1 MTISAQEQQVRLQ
14 FLEEAQDY
22 VDQIETGLLGVGNG
36 EVKGKQLDAVM
47 RAAHS
52 IKGGAAMMSFMK
64 LSAIGH
70 RLEDSLKVMRYGQKT
85 EEIDARLEKDL
96 LAVVDRVRKV
106 IDYHRKGAEIPADW
120 LATEVDPLL
129 ERLYERLG
137 EPQAADDGFFN
148 DDDGE
153 EEDIVAYLFETE
165 VDSALQHLEDILA
178 TADYSTL
185 QSELEITTE
194 TLNGLAEM
202 IELPAMASLCQD
214 ISQKLQAAP
223 DQFIKIA
230 QLAIA
235 AWRRSQSLV
244 EIGQRDNLPTA
255 ITFGAASPVANA
267 VVAPSAIVE
276 DAIVESVA
284 SPIVTPAALT
294 APASHAEMAL
304 VDTLVPVAGAD
315 ELELLT
321 LNVAEEPASDNLL
334 DFADLDFAN
343 FEDAS
348 GDSSELNF
356 LSSLTGEDNVGIGL
370 GSAEDSDNFGIF
382 ADITTTPAL
391 DFSHNES
398 ISGSIEELFSIDE
411 LSNFSEAMN
420 LSTESVAELAD
431 SGSLPLD
438 AVPEI
443 SELVE
448 TLPDIDTPNLDLISI
463 DLGGDAM
470 LDWSAMQANQDTND
484 FFGNLAAAEADND
497 ANNFFSDLAAAEAD
511 NDANNFF
518 SDLAAAEADNDA
530 SDFFSDLAA
539 AEADNVDASDFFG
552 ALAAAEELAPMIS
565 VESLPAVEPEQYE
578 RPEPETF
585 DNTPVL
591 PEQTI
596 RVGVERLAEIGD
608 LFGELNIS
616 RSGLN
621 IQVSSIRNLLGDLL
635 TKVGSLEAASVQLR
649 TVYDRISVQVAEKA
663 VESNDANADFD
674 RLEMDRYGDFHLLSQ
689 SVIESVV
696 QIQEKVSDIEIQLND
711 TETVTRDINRTSK
724 QMQTRFTTVRML
736 PLSEITGRYP
746 RALREM
752 AIEHGKEVT
761 LKMKG
766 SNLLIERH
774 TIEVLKDPLMHLLRN
789 CFDHG
794 IEPAAERIAA
804 GKSAVGLIEI
814 NACYRGNQIVIVIK
828 DDGKGIDL
836 DKIRAKALK
845 MGIDEETLAAG
856 GRQELLE
863 LIFEPGFSTAAKVTD
878 LSGRGVG
885 MDVVRT
891 NLQEA
896 KGNIH
901 IETVAGQGSTFTIT
915 VPFTMSLMKV
925 MITEANKML
934 FAFPVNGVEEML
946 LPEPDKISE
955 RDGQRYLAWQ
965 DTQVQLIQMKD
976 CFQATSGLKPSTMS
990 GTAKIDQPAI
1000 LVVADGDRLFGL
1012 EIDRFWQE
1020 QEVTVRQPQGV
1031 LQMPDGISGCGVLGD
1046 GRVIPLVDPL
1056 ALVRWRENAGS
1067 DANLALEEP
1076 LELPA
1081 VLNDQDLILV
1091 VDDSINVRRF
1101 VAMTLER
1108 NGYRVEEA
1116 KDGLDALE
1124 KVQAGLIP
1132 QAVIC
1137 DLEMPRMDGYGFL
1150 ANVKSIE
1157 AAQHVPVLMLTSR
1170 SSQKHRK
1177 IAMNLGAAA
1186 YFGKPFSETEILAT
1200 LKELIVDSSAD
1211 LN

>member
-70 RLEDSLKVMRYGQKT
+70 RLEDSLKVLRYGQKS
-85 EEIDARLEKDL
+85 EEVDARLEQDL

-106 IDYHRKGAEIPADW
+106 IDYHRQGAEIPATW
-120 LATEVDPLL
+120 LTTEVDPLL
-129 ERLYERLG
+129 QRLYDRLG
-137 EPQAADDGFFN
+137 EPQAADDGFFA

-153 EEDIVAYLFETE
+153 EEDIVVYLFETE
-165 VDSALQHLEDILA
+165 VDSALQHLEEILA
-178 TADYSTL
+178 DPDHL
-185 QSELEITTE
+185 NLHSELEITTE

-202 IELPAMASLCQD
+202 IELPAMAALCQD
-214 ISQKLQAAP
+214 IGQKLVAAP
-223 DQFIKIA
+223 DQFVEIA
-230 QLAIA
+230 QLAVA

-244 EIGQRDNLPTA
+244 QIDQRENLPTSISFGVSIA
-255 ITFGAASPVANA
+255 TAEITAPTMAASVMTT
-267 VVAPSAIVE
+267 E
-276 DAIVESVA
+276 
-284 SPIVTPAALT
+284 
-294 APASHAEMAL
+294 PASNDELAL
-304 VDTLVPVAGAD
+304 IDTLVPVSGVD
-315 ELELLT
+315 ELELVS
-321 LNVAEEPASDNLL
+321 LNIVEEFPVDSFA
-334 DFADLDFAN
+334 DFAG
-343 FEDAS
+343 FEDS
-348 GDSSELNF
+348 GELDF
-356 LSSLTGEDNVGIGL
+356 LSSLAREESIANNDFGEDHSDILGL
-370 GSAEDSDNFGIF
+370 F
-382 ADITTTPAL
+382 ADTATTPAL
-391 DFSHNES
+391 SF
-398 ISGSIEELFSIDE
+398 GAGGAIEELFSIEE
-411 LSNFSEAMN
+411 LAN
-420 LSTESVAELAD
+420 LSEITPPDNESRVESVAELAD

-438 AVPEI
+438 AAPEMAD
-443 SELVE
+443 LLE
-448 TLPDIDTPNLDLISI
+448 TMSGLDLTL
-463 DLGGDAM
+463 DFGLDADM
-470 LDWSAMQANQDTND
+470 DWSAMPST
-484 FFGNLAAAEADND
+484 
-497 ANNFFSDLAAAEAD
+497 DL
-511 NDANNFF
+511 
-518 SDLAAAEADNDA
+518 
-530 SDFFSDLAA
+530 
-539 AEADNVDASDFFG
+539 DASDFFG
-552 ALAAAEELAPMIS
+552 ALAAVETETLAPMIS
-565 VESLPAVEPEQYE
+565 VESLPAVTFEAHEHPAPES
-578 RPEPETF
+578 F

-635 TKVGSLEAASVQLR
+635 EKVGGLEAASVQLR
-649 TVYDRISVQVAEKA
+649 SAYDRISVQVAEKEIEA
-663 VESNDANADFD
+663 DDITLDFD

-696 QIQEKVSDIEIQLND
+696 QIQEKVSDIELQLND
-711 TETVTRDINRTSK
+711 TETVTRDINRTAK

-736 PLSEITGRYP
+736 PLSEIVGRFP
-746 RALREM
+746 RAIREM
-752 AIEHGKEVT
+752 SIEHGKEVE
-761 LKMKG
+761 LKIKG
-766 SNLLIERH
+766 GNLLIERH

-794 IEPAAERIAA
+794 IEPAADRVAA
-804 GKSAVGLIEI
+804 GKAAAGLIEI
-814 NACYRGNQIVIVIK
+814 NASYRGNQIVIVVK
-828 DDGKGIDL
+828 DDGKGIDI

-891 NLQEA
+891 NLREA
-896 KGNIH
+896 KGNIQ

-925 MITEANKML
+925 MIAEANKML

-946 LPEPDKISE
+946 LPDPDKISS
-955 RDGQRYLAWQ
+955 RDGQRYLEWQ
-965 DTQVQLIQMKD
+965 DTQVQLIQMQD
-976 CFQATSGLKPSTMS
+976 CFQATSALKPLSMS
-990 GTAKIDQPAI
+990 GNAKIDQPAI
-1000 LVVADGDRLFGL
+1000 LVVADGTNLFGL

-1031 LQMPDGISGCGVLGD
+1031 LEMPAGISGCGVLGD

-1067 DANLALEEP
+1067 DANLALEAP
-1076 LELPA
+1076 LELPPIQS
-1081 VLNDQDLILV
+1081 DQELIMV

-1132 QAVIC
+1132 HAVIC

-1150 ANVKSIE
+1150 ANVKSIDY
-1157 AAQHVPVLMLTSR
+1157 AKHVPVLMLTSR

-1177 IAMNLGAAA
+1177 IAMNLGASA
-1186 YFGKPFSETEILAT
+1186 YFSKPFNEAEILAT
-1200 LKELIVDSSAD
+1200 LSELILAQSAAK
-1211 LN
+1211 N

>member
-1 MTISAQEQQVRLQ
+1 MSISAQEQQVRLQ

-22 VDQIETGLLGVGNG
+22 VDQIETGLLGVGSG

-52 IKGGAAMMSFMK
+52 IKGGAAMMGFMQ

-70 RLEDSLKVMRYGQKT
+70 RLEDSLKVLRYGQKGD
-85 EEIDARLEKDL
+85 EVDARLEQDL
-96 LAVVDRVRKV
+96 LAVVDRVRTV
-106 IDYHRKGAEIPADW
+106 INYNRQGAEIPAAWFANDV
-120 LATEVDPLL
+120 EPLL
-129 ERLYERLG
+129 TKLYDRLG
-137 EPQAADDGFFN
+137 EPQASDDGFFGGE
-148 DDDGE
+148 DE
-153 EEDIVAYLFETE
+153 EEDDIVVYLFETE
-165 VDSALQHLEDILA
+165 VDAALQHLEDILA
-178 TADYSTL
+178 AGDHSTL
-185 QSELEITTE
+185 HSELEITTE

-214 ISQKLQAAP
+214 IGQKLVAAP
-223 DQFIKIA
+223 EQFLLIA
-230 QLAIA
+230 QLAVA

-244 EIGQRDNLPTA
+244 QIDQRDNLPTSIAALAPPA
-255 ITFGAASPVANA
+255 IAAIPSVAVAAPVA
-267 VVAPSAIVE
+267 E
-276 DAIVESVA
+276 TEL
-284 SPIVTPAALT
+284 TPNQELALI
-294 APASHAEMAL
+294 
-304 VDTLVPVAGAD
+304 DTLVPVAGAD
-315 ELELLT
+315 ELELLS
-321 LNVAEEPASDNLL
+321 LNLGVEQGFDSDEESSELDFFSALVGENVTEDQSDSLISDGFFSDNLVAGS
-334 DFADLDFAN
+334 FGA
-343 FEDAS
+343 
-348 GDSSELNF
+348 
-356 LSSLTGEDNVGIGL
+356 TG
-370 GSAEDSDNFGIF
+370 A
-382 ADITTTPAL
+382 
-391 DFSHNES
+391 
-398 ISGSIEELFSIDE
+398 IEELFSIEE
-411 LSNFSEAMN
+411 LSNLSEA
-420 LSTESVAELAD
+420 LPVPVSGLAD
-431 SGSLPLD
+431 SGSLPTDAAPEMADLLETITELD
-438 AVPEI
+438 ATSPDSSPATEVAI
-443 SELVE
+443 DWLTMQADVDSNDFLAASTDFE
-448 TLPDIDTPNLDLISI
+448 TGEVTEALIDWSSLNGNLNSLLASLDVDSLNVGEFNNAHTENA
-463 DLGGDAM
+463 DTENAA
-470 LDWSAMQANQDTND
+470 LDWSVMQN
-484 FFGNLAAAEADND
+484 E
-497 ANNFFSDLAAAEAD
+497 
-511 NDANNFF
+511 
-518 SDLAAAEADNDA
+518 
-530 SDFFSDLAA
+530 
-539 AEADNVDASDFFG
+539 VDADDFFG
-552 ALAAAEELAPMIS
+552 ALAAAETNLSITSASIPD
-565 VESLPAVEPEQYE
+565 PADNYAEPEYYT
-578 RPEPETF
+578 RPAPEVF

-621 IQVSSIRNLLGDLL
+621 LQVSSIRNLLGALL
-635 TKVGSLEAASVQLR
+635 EKVGGLESASIQLR
-649 TVYDRISVQVAEKA
+649 NAYDRISVQVAEKA
-663 VESNDANADFD
+663 IENDDATADFD

-711 TETVTRDINRTSK
+711 TETVTRDINRTAK

-736 PLSEITGRYP
+736 PLSEIIGRYP

-752 AIEHGKEVT
+752 AIEHGKEVE

-774 TIEVLKDPLMHLLRN
+774 TIEVLKDPLMHLFRN

-804 GKSAVGLIEI
+804 GKSPVGLIEI
-814 NACYRGNQIVIVIK
+814 NAFYRGNQIVIVVK
-828 DDGKGIDL
+828 DDGKGIDI

-891 NLQEA
+891 NLREA

-901 IETVAGQGSTFTIT
+901 IDTVEGQGSTFTIT

-925 MITEANKML
+925 MIAEANKMF

-946 LPEPDKISE
+946 LPDPEKITE
-955 RDGQRYLAWQ
+955 QDGQRYLQWQ
-965 DTQVQLIQMKD
+965 DTQVKLIAMQD
-976 CFQATSGLKPSTMS
+976 CFQATSNLRPSTML
-990 GTAKIDQPAI
+990 GNPKIDQPAI
-1000 LVVADGDRLFGL
+1000 LVVADGAQLFGL

-1031 LQMPDGISGCGVLGD
+1031 LEMPDGISGCGVLGD

-1067 DANLALEEP
+1067 DINLALAEP
-1076 LELPA
+1076 LELPMA
-1081 VLNDQDLILV
+1081 QNDQDLILV

-1157 AAQHVPVLMLTSR
+1157 YAKHVPVLMLTSR

-1177 IAMNLGAAA
+1177 IAMNLGASA

-1200 LKELIVDSSAD
+1200 LRDLIIDSSTETLSISNEA
-1211 LN
+1211 

>member
-1 MTISAQEQQVRLQ
+1 MSISAQEQQVRLQ

-22 VDQIETGLLGVGNG
+22 VDQIETGLLGIGSG

-70 RLEDSLKVMRYGQKT
+70 RLEDSLKVLRYGQKG
-85 EEIDARLEKDL
+85 DRVDGQLEKDL
-96 LAVVDRVRKV
+96 LAVVDRVRIV
-106 IDYHRKGAEIPADW
+106 IDYNRQGAEIPADW
-120 LATEVDPLL
+120 FTNDVEPLL
-129 ERLYERLG
+129 TKLFDRLG
-137 EPQAADDGFFN
+137 EPQAADDGFFS
-148 DDDGE
+148 DDE
-153 EEDIVAYLFETE
+153 EEDDIVVYLFETE
-165 VDSALQHLEDILA
+165 VDAALQHLEDILSSG
-178 TADYSTL
+178 DHSTL
-185 QSELEITTE
+185 HSELEITVE

-214 ISQKLQAAP
+214 IGQKLVAAP
-223 DQFIKIA
+223 EQFLVIA
-230 QLAIA
+230 QMAVG

-244 EIGQRDNLPTA
+244 QIDQRDNLPTA
-255 ITFGAASPVANA
+255 INAIPGVIVVAVAPVA
-267 VVAPSAIVE
+267 E
-276 DAIVESVA
+276 TEL
-284 SPIVTPAALT
+284 TPNQEFALI
-294 APASHAEMAL
+294 
-304 VDTLVPVAGAD
+304 DTLVPVAGAD
-315 ELELLT
+315 ELELVA
-321 LNVAEEPASDNLL
+321 LNFEVEQDFAGLSLSGEESGELDFFSAMVRDSISEDQSDSLVSDSFFSDNLI
-334 DFADLDFAN
+334 A
-343 FEDAS
+343 
-348 GDSSELNF
+348 G
-356 LSSLTGEDNVGIGL
+356 SLGATG
-370 GSAEDSDNFGIF
+370 A
-382 ADITTTPAL
+382 
-391 DFSHNES
+391 
-398 ISGSIEELFSIDE
+398 IEELFSIEE
-411 LSNFSEAMN
+411 LSNLSEA
-420 LSTESVAELAD
+420 LPISVAGLAA
-431 SGSLPLD
+431 SGSLPTNAAPEMADLLETIAEAPQGESAPEPATEVAIDWLTMQTDVDSNDFLAASTDFETGEVTEALIDWSSLNGNLNSLLASLD
-438 AVPEI
+438 VDALDIGESNNVVIETTGLE
-443 SELVE
+443 ELGLE
-448 TLPDIDTPNLDLISI
+448 KLSI
-463 DLGGDAM
+463 ENSGMAAM
-470 LDWSAMQANQDTND
+470 DWSAMQND
-484 FFGNLAAAEADND
+484 
-497 ANNFFSDLAAAEAD
+497 
-511 NDANNFF
+511 
-518 SDLAAAEADNDA
+518 
-530 SDFFSDLAA
+530 
-539 AEADNVDASDFFG
+539 VDADDFFG
-552 ALAAAEELAPMIS
+552 ALAAAETNMSIPD
-565 VESLPAVEPEQYE
+565 PADNYAEPEYHL

-621 IQVSSIRNLLGDLL
+621 LQVSSIRTLLGALL
-635 TKVGSLEAASVQLR
+635 EKVGGLESASIQLR
-649 TVYDRISVQVAEKA
+649 NAYDRISVQVAEKA
-663 VESNDANADFD
+663 IVNEDATADFD

-689 SVIESVV
+689 SVIETVV
-696 QIQEKVSDIEIQLND
+696 QIQEKVSDIELQLND
-711 TETVTRDINRTSK
+711 TETVTRDINRTAR

-736 PLSEITGRYP
+736 PLSEIIGRYP

-752 AIEHGKEVT
+752 AIEHGKEVE

-774 TIEVLKDPLMHLLRN
+774 TIEVLKDPLMHLFRN

-794 IEPAAERIAA
+794 IEPAAERVAA
-804 GKSAVGLIEI
+804 GKSPVGLIEI
-814 NACYRGNQIVIVIK
+814 NAFYRGNQIVIVVK
-828 DDGKGIDL
+828 DDGKGIDI

-891 NLQEA
+891 NLREA

-901 IETVAGQGSTFTIT
+901 IDTVAGQGSTFTIT
-915 VPFTMSLMKV
+915 VPFTMSMMKV
-925 MITEANKML
+925 MIAEAHKMF

-946 LPEPDKISE
+946 LPDPEKISE
-955 RDGQRYLAWQ
+955 RDGERYLQWQ
-965 DTQVQLIQMKD
+965 DASVKLIKMQD
-976 CFQATSGLKPSTMS
+976 CFQATSNLRPSTMS
-990 GTAKIDQPAI
+990 GNPKIDQPAI
-1000 LVVADGDRLFGL
+1000 LVVADGTQLFGL
-1012 EIDRFWQE
+1012 EIDRFWHE

-1031 LQMPDGISGCGVLGD
+1031 LEMPDGISGCGVLGD

-1067 DANLALEEP
+1067 DINLALAPP
-1076 LELPA
+1076 LELSLA
-1081 VLNDQDLILV
+1081 QDDQDLILV

-1150 ANVKSIE
+1150 ANVKSIDY
-1157 AAQHVPVLMLTSR
+1157 AKHVPVLMLTSR

-1177 IAMNLGAAA
+1177 IAMNLGASA

-1200 LKELIVDSSAD
+1200 LKELIIDSSTETMGD
-1211 LN
+1211 RN

>member
-1 MTISAQEQQVRLQ
+1 MSISAQEQQVRLQ

-22 VDQIETGLLGVGNG
+22 VDQIETGLLGVGSG

-52 IKGGAAMMSFMK
+52 IKGGAAMMGFMK

-70 RLEDSLKVMRYGQKT
+70 RLEDSLKVLRYGQKG
-85 EEIDARLEKDL
+85 DQVDGQLEKDL
-96 LAVVDRVRKV
+96 LAVVDRVRTV
-106 IDYHRKGAEIPADW
+106 IDYNRQGAEIPTDW
-120 LATEVDPLL
+120 FANDVEPLL
-129 ERLYERLG
+129 TKLFDRLG
-137 EPQAADDGFFN
+137 EPQAADDGFFG
-148 DDDGE
+148 DDE
-153 EEDIVAYLFETE
+153 EEDDIVVYLFETE
-165 VDSALQHLEDILA
+165 VDAAIQHLEDILA
-178 TADYSTL
+178 SGDHSTL
-185 QSELEITTE
+185 HSELEITVE

-214 ISQKLQAAP
+214 IGQKLAAAP
-223 DQFIKIA
+223 AQFLVITQMA
-230 QLAIA
+230 VA

-244 EIGQRDNLPTA
+244 QIDQRDNLPTA
-255 ITFGAASPVANA
+255 IDAVPGVTVVATAPVAE
-267 VVAPSAIVE
+267 PE
-276 DAIVESVA
+276 L
-284 SPIVTPAALT
+284 TPNQELALI
-294 APASHAEMAL
+294 
-304 VDTLVPVAGAD
+304 DTLVPVAGAD
-315 ELELLT
+315 ELELVA
-321 LNVAEEPASDNLL
+321 LNFNVEQEFADFEESTELDFFSALVGENMTDDQSDNLVS
-334 DFADLDFAN
+334 DGFF
-343 FEDAS
+343 S
-348 GDSSELNF
+348 DSLVAG
-356 LSSLTGEDNVGIGL
+356 SSSTTG
-370 GSAEDSDNFGIF
+370 A
-382 ADITTTPAL
+382 
-391 DFSHNES
+391 
-398 ISGSIEELFSIDE
+398 IEELFSIEE
-411 LSNFSEAMN
+411 LSNLSEA
-420 LSTESVAELAD
+420 LPVSVAGLAA
-431 SGSLPLD
+431 SGSLPTNAAPEMADLLETIAEAPPGESAPEAATEMAIDWLTMQTDVDSNDFLAASTDFETGEVTEALIDWSSLNGNLNSLLASLD
-438 AVPEI
+438 VDALDVGESNNAVIETTS
-443 SELVE
+443 SEELN
-448 TLPDIDTPNLDLISI
+448 IDNSGIA
-463 DLGGDAM
+463 AM
-470 LDWSAMQANQDTND
+470 DWSAIQN
-484 FFGNLAAAEADND
+484 
-497 ANNFFSDLAAAEAD
+497 
-511 NDANNFF
+511 
-518 SDLAAAEADNDA
+518 
-530 SDFFSDLAA
+530 
-539 AEADNVDASDFFG
+539 NVDADDFFG
-552 ALAAAEELAPMIS
+552 ALAAAETH
-565 VESLPAVEPEQYE
+565 LPIPDPADNYAEPEYHL
-578 RPEPETF
+578 RPEPETY

-621 IQVSSIRNLLGDLL
+621 LQVSSIRTMLGALLE
-635 TKVGSLEAASVQLR
+635 KVGGLESASIQLR
-649 TVYDRISVQVAEKA
+649 NVYDRISVQVAEKA

-689 SVIESVV
+689 SVIETVV
-696 QIQEKVSDIEIQLND
+696 QIQEKVSDIELQLND
-711 TETVTRDINRTSK
+711 TETVTRDINRTAR

-736 PLSEITGRYP
+736 PLSEIIGRYP

-752 AIEHGKEVT
+752 AIEHGKEVE

-774 TIEVLKDPLMHLLRN
+774 TIEVLKDPLMHLFRN

-794 IEPAAERIAA
+794 IEPAAERVAA
-804 GKSAVGLIEI
+804 GKSPVGLIEI
-814 NACYRGNQIVIVIK
+814 NAFYRGNQIVIVVK
-828 DDGKGIDL
+828 DDGKGIDVE
-836 DKIRAKALK
+836 KIRAKALK

-891 NLQEA
+891 NLREA

-901 IETVAGQGSTFTIT
+901 IDTVAGQGSTFTIT
-915 VPFTMSLMKV
+915 VPFTMSMMKV
-925 MITEANKML
+925 MIAEANKMF

-946 LPEPDKISE
+946 LPDPEKISE
-955 RDGQRYLAWQ
+955 RDGERYLQWQ
-965 DTQVQLIQMKD
+965 DAQVKLIKMQD
-976 CFQATSGLKPSTMS
+976 CFQATSNLRPSTMS
-990 GTAKIDQPAI
+990 GNPKIDQPAI
-1000 LVVADGDRLFGL
+1000 LVVADGTQLFGL

-1031 LQMPDGISGCGVLGD
+1031 LEMPDGISGCGVLGD

-1067 DANLALEEP
+1067 DVNLALAPP

-1081 VLNDQDLILV
+1081 VQDDQDLILV

-1150 ANVKSIE
+1150 ANVKSIDY
-1157 AAQHVPVLMLTSR
+1157 AKHVPVLMLTSR

-1177 IAMNLGAAA
+1177 IAMNLGASA

-1200 LKELIVDSSAD
+1200 LKELIFDSSTET
-1211 LN
+1211 LSTRN

>member
-1 MTISAQEQQVRLQ
+1 MSISAQEQQVRLQ

-22 VDQIETGLLGVGNG
+22 VDQIETGLLGVGSG

-52 IKGGAAMMSFMK
+52 IKGGAAMMGFTQ

-70 RLEDSLKVMRYGQKT
+70 RLEDSLKVLRYGQKGD
-85 EEIDARLEKDL
+85 EVDARLEQDL
-96 LAVVDRVRKV
+96 LAVVDRVRTV
-106 IDYHRKGAEIPADW
+106 IDYNRQGAEIPVAWFANDV
-120 LATEVDPLL
+120 EPLL
-129 ERLYERLG
+129 TKLYNRLG
-137 EPQAADDGFFN
+137 EPQAADDGFFG
-148 DDDGE
+148 DDE
-153 EEDIVAYLFETE
+153 EEDDIVVYLFETE
-165 VDSALQHLEDILA
+165 VDAALQHLEELLA
-178 TADYSTL
+178 APEHSTL
-185 QSELEITTE
+185 HSELKITTE

-214 ISQKLQAAP
+214 IGQKLVAAP
-223 DQFIKIA
+223 QQYLLIA
-230 QLAIA
+230 QLAVA

-244 EIGQRDNLPTA
+244 QIDQRDNLPTE
-255 ITFGAASPVANA
+255 I
-267 VVAPSAIVE
+267 
-276 DAIVESVA
+276 DAIAGIAIAVTASVEE
-284 SPIVTPAALT
+284 IELTPNQEFALI
-294 APASHAEMAL
+294 
-304 VDTLVPVAGAD
+304 DTLVPVAGVD
-315 ELELLT
+315 ELELISL
-321 LNVAEEPASDNLL
+321 LVDQGFADGEESGELDFFSALIGENMAEDQSDNLISDSFFSDNL
-334 DFADLDFAN
+334 VNSSFG
-343 FEDAS
+343 AS
-348 GDSSELNF
+348 G
-356 LSSLTGEDNVGIGL
+356 T
-370 GSAEDSDNFGIF
+370 
-382 ADITTTPAL
+382 
-391 DFSHNES
+391 
-398 ISGSIEELFSIDE
+398 IEELFSIEE
-411 LSNFSEAMN
+411 LSD
-420 LSTESVAELAD
+420 LSDALPASVAGLAA
-431 SGSLPLD
+431 SGSLPAD
-438 AVPEI
+438 A
-443 SELVE
+443 
-448 TLPDIDTPNLDLISI
+448 TPAMI
-463 DLGGDAM
+463 DLLDMNELESTGLESAPEQATEAPIDWLTMQTDVDANDFLIAAADLETGEVTEALIDWSSLNGNLNSLLASM
-470 LDWSAMQANQDTND
+470 AVEDINVAGAAEMDWSALQT
-484 FFGNLAAAEADND
+484 EVD
-497 ANNFFSDLAAAEAD
+497 AN
-511 NDANNFF
+511 
-518 SDLAAAEADNDA
+518 
-530 SDFFSDLAA
+530 
-539 AEADNVDASDFFG
+539 DFFG
-552 ALAAAEELAPMIS
+552 ALAA
-565 VESLPAVEPEQYE
+565 VETDLPFPSKLSPIIDPADNYAEPEYHAH
-578 RPEPETF
+578 PEPETF

-621 IQVSSIRNLLGDLL
+621 LQVSSIRHLLSELL
-635 TKVGSLEAASVQLR
+635 EKVGTLESASVQLR

-663 VESNDANADFD
+663 VDDDDATADFD

-696 QIQEKVSDIEIQLND
+696 QIQEKVSDIEIQIND
-711 TETVTRDINRTSK
+711 TETVTRDINRTAK

-736 PLSEITGRYP
+736 PLSEIIGRYP

-752 AIEHGKEVT
+752 SIEHGKEVE

-774 TIEVLKDPLMHLLRN
+774 TIEVLKDPLMHLFRN

-804 GKSAVGLIEI
+804 GKSPVGLIEI
-814 NACYRGNQIVIVIK
+814 SAFYRGNQIVIVVK
-828 DDGKGIDL
+828 DDGKGIDV

-891 NLQEA
+891 NLREA

-901 IETVAGQGSTFTIT
+901 IDTVAGQGSTFTIT

-925 MITEANKML
+925 MIAEANKMF

-946 LPEPDKISE
+946 LPDPEKILE
-955 RDGQRYLAWQ
+955 QDGQRYLQWQ
-965 DTQVQLIQMKD
+965 DAQIKLIAIQD
-976 CFQATSGLKPSTMS
+976 CFQATSNLRPSKMS
-990 GTAKIDQPAI
+990 GNPKIDQPAI
-1000 LVVADGDRLFGL
+1000 LVVADGTQLFGL

-1031 LQMPDGISGCGVLGD
+1031 LEMPDGISGCGVLGD

-1056 ALVRWRENAGS
+1056 ALVRWRETAGS
-1067 DANLALEEP
+1067 DANLALVEP
-1076 LELPA
+1076 LELPVA
-1081 VLNDQDLILV
+1081 QNDQDLILV

-1150 ANVKSIE
+1150 ANVKSIDY
-1157 AAQHVPVLMLTSR
+1157 AKHVPVLMLTSR

-1177 IAMNLGAAA
+1177 IAMNLGASA

-1200 LKELIVDSSAD
+1200 LKELIIDSSTETIA
-1211 LN
+1211 NEV

>member
-1 MTISAQEQQVRLQ
+1 MSISAQEQQVRLQ

-22 VDQIETGLLGVGNG
+22 VDQIETGLLGIGSG

-52 IKGGAAMMSFMK
+52 IKGGAAMMGFMK

-70 RLEDSLKVMRYGQKT
+70 RLEDSLKVLRYGQKGDQV
-85 EEIDARLEKDL
+85 DARLEKDL
-96 LAVVDRVRKV
+96 LAVVDRVRTV
-106 IDYHRKGAEIPADW
+106 IDYNRQGAEIPTDW
-120 LATEVDPLL
+120 FANDVEPLL
-129 ERLYERLG
+129 TKLYDRLG
-137 EPQAADDGFFN
+137 EPQAADDGFFS
-148 DDDGE
+148 DDE
-153 EEDIVAYLFETE
+153 EEDDIVVYLFETE
-165 VDSALQHLEDILA
+165 VDAALQHLEDLLA
-178 TADYSTL
+178 APDHSTL
-185 QSELEITTE
+185 YSELEITVE

-214 ISQKLQAAP
+214 IGQKLASAP
-223 DQFIKIA
+223 EQFLLIT
-230 QLAIA
+230 QLSVA

-244 EIGQRDNLPTA
+244 QIDQRDNLPTA
-255 ITFGAASPVANA
+255 IEAIPGVTVVATAPVAE
-267 VVAPSAIVE
+267 PE
-276 DAIVESVA
+276 L
-284 SPIVTPAALT
+284 TPNQEFALI
-294 APASHAEMAL
+294 
-304 VDTLVPVAGAD
+304 DTLVPVAGAD
-315 ELELLT
+315 ELELVA
-321 LNVAEEPASDNLL
+321 LNFTVEQEFADYEESSELDFFSALVGENMTDDQSDNLVSDGFFSDNL
-334 DFADLDFAN
+334 VAGSFGTTGAIT
-343 FEDAS
+343 EGAS
-348 GDSSELNF
+348 G
-356 LSSLTGEDNVGIGL
+356 
-370 GSAEDSDNFGIF
+370 A
-382 ADITTTPAL
+382 
-391 DFSHNES
+391 
-398 ISGSIEELFSIDE
+398 IEELFSIEE
-411 LSNFSEAMN
+411 LSNLSEA
-420 LSTESVAELAD
+420 LPASVAGLAA
-431 SGSLPLD
+431 SGSLPTNAAPEMADLLETIAEDARTEPAPEPATEVAIDWLTMQTDIDSNDFLAASADFETGEVTEALIDWSSLNGNLNSLLASLD
-438 AVPEI
+438 VDALDFGASNNAVIETTVPEEI
-443 SELVE
+443 GTDNSG
-448 TLPDIDTPNLDLISI
+448 IA
-463 DLGGDAM
+463 AM
-470 LDWSAMQANQDTND
+470 DWSAIQN
-484 FFGNLAAAEADND
+484 
-497 ANNFFSDLAAAEAD
+497 
-511 NDANNFF
+511 
-518 SDLAAAEADNDA
+518 
-530 SDFFSDLAA
+530 
-539 AEADNVDASDFFG
+539 NVDADDFFG
-552 ALAAAEELAPMIS
+552 ALAAAETH
-565 VESLPAVEPEQYE
+565 LPIPDPADNYAEPEYHT

-585 DNTPVL
+585 DTTPVL

-621 IQVSSIRNLLGDLL
+621 LQVSSIRTLLGALL
-635 TKVGSLEAASVQLR
+635 EKVGGLESASIQLR
-649 TVYDRISVQVAEKA
+649 NAYDRISVQVAEKA
-663 VESNDANADFD
+663 IINDDATADFD

-711 TETVTRDINRTSK
+711 TETVTRDINRTAR

-736 PLSEITGRYP
+736 PLSEIIGRYP

-752 AIEHGKEVT
+752 AIEHGKQVE

-774 TIEVLKDPLMHLLRN
+774 TIEVLKDPLMHLFRN

-794 IEPAAERIAA
+794 IEPAAQRIAA
-804 GKSAVGLIEI
+804 GKSPIGLIEI
-814 NACYRGNQIVIVIK
+814 NAFYRGNQIVIVVK
-828 DDGKGIDL
+828 DDGKGIDI

-891 NLQEA
+891 NLQDA

-901 IETVAGQGSTFTIT
+901 IDTVAGQGSTFTIT
-915 VPFTMSLMKV
+915 VPFTMSMMKV
-925 MITEANKML
+925 MIAEANKMF

-946 LPEPDKISE
+946 LPDPEKISE
-955 RDGQRYLAWQ
+955 RDGERYLQWQ
-965 DTQVQLIQMKD
+965 DAEVKLIAMQD
-976 CFQATSGLKPSTMS
+976 CFQATSNLRPSTMP
-990 GTAKIDQPAI
+990 GNPKIDQPAI
-1000 LVVADGDRLFGL
+1000 LVVADGKQLFGL

-1031 LQMPDGISGCGVLGD
+1031 LEMPDGISGCGVLGD
-1046 GRVIPLVDPL
+1046 GRVVPLVDPL

-1067 DANLALEEP
+1067 DINLALAPP
-1076 LELPA
+1076 LELPVA
-1081 VLNDQDLILV
+1081 QNDQDLILV

-1150 ANVKSIE
+1150 ANVKSIDY
-1157 AAQHVPVLMLTSR
+1157 AKHVPVLMLTSR

-1177 IAMNLGAAA
+1177 IAMNLGASA

-1200 LKELIVDSSAD
+1200 LKELIIDSSAETIG
-1211 LN
+1211 

>member
-1 MTISAQEQQVRLQ
+1 MSISAQEQQVRLQ

-22 VDQIETGLLGVGNG
+22 VDQIETGLLGIGSG

-70 RLEDSLKVMRYGQKT
+70 RLEDSLKVLRYGQKGDQV
-85 EEIDARLEKDL
+85 DARLEKDL
-96 LAVVDRVRKV
+96 LAVVDRVRTV
-106 IDYHRKGAEIPADW
+106 IDYNRQGAEIPADW
-120 LATEVDPLL
+120 FANDVEPLL
-129 ERLYERLG
+129 TRLYDRLG
-137 EPQAADDGFFN
+137 EPQASDDGFFG
-148 DDDGE
+148 DDE
-153 EEDIVAYLFETE
+153 EEDDIVVYLFETE
-165 VDSALQHLEDILA
+165 VDAALQHLENLLTA
-178 TADYSTL
+178 TDHSTL
-185 QSELEITTE
+185 YSELEITVE

-214 ISQKLQAAP
+214 IGQKLASAP
-223 DQFIKIA
+223 AQFLLIA
-230 QLAIA
+230 QLAVA

-244 EIGQRDNLPTA
+244 QIDQRDNLPTSIEA
-255 ITFGAASPVANA
+255 IPGVTVVAAAPVAE
-267 VVAPSAIVE
+267 PE
-276 DAIVESVA
+276 L
-284 SPIVTPAALT
+284 TPNQELALI
-294 APASHAEMAL
+294 
-304 VDTLVPVAGAD
+304 DTLVPVAGAD
-315 ELELLT
+315 ELELIP
-321 LNVAEEPASDNLL
+321 LNFAVEQEFAGYEESGELDFFSALVSENMTGDQSDNLVS
-334 DFADLDFAN
+334 DGFF
-343 FEDAS
+343 
-348 GDSSELNF
+348 
-356 LSSLTGEDNVGIGL
+356 
-370 GSAEDSDNFGIF
+370 SDNLVAGAFG
-382 ADITTTPAL
+382 ATGATGA
-391 DFSHNES
+391 
-398 ISGSIEELFSIDE
+398 IEELFSIEE
-411 LSNFSEAMN
+411 LSNLSEA
-420 LSTESVAELAD
+420 LPTSVAGLAA
-431 SGSLPLD
+431 SGSLPTDAAPEMANLLETIAED
-438 AVPEI
+438 LYAVPEPATEVAI
-443 SELVE
+443 DWLTMQTDVDAKDFLAASTDFE
-448 TLPDIDTPNLDLISI
+448 TGEVTEALIDWSSLNGNLNSLLASLDVDALDIGALDIGESVGTEIPSI
-463 DLGGDAM
+463 DDSGIAAM
-470 LDWSAMQANQDTND
+470 DWSAMQND
-484 FFGNLAAAEADND
+484 
-497 ANNFFSDLAAAEAD
+497 
-511 NDANNFF
+511 
-518 SDLAAAEADNDA
+518 
-530 SDFFSDLAA
+530 
-539 AEADNVDASDFFG
+539 VDADDFFG
-552 ALAAAEELAPMIS
+552 ALAAAETNLSINIASIPD
-565 VESLPAVEPEQYE
+565 PADNYAEPEYHL

-621 IQVSSIRNLLGDLL
+621 LQVSSIRTLLAALL
-635 TKVGSLEAASVQLR
+635 EKVGSLESSSIQLR
-649 TVYDRISVQVAEKA
+649 NAYDRISVQVAEKA
-663 VESNDANADFD
+663 VESDANADFD

-696 QIQEKVSDIEIQLND
+696 QIQEKVSDIELQLND
-711 TETVTRDINRTSK
+711 TETVTRDINRTAR

-736 PLSEITGRYP
+736 PLSEIIGRYP

-752 AIEHGKEVT
+752 AIEHGKEVE

-766 SNLLIERH
+766 GNLLIERH
-774 TIEVLKDPLMHLLRN
+774 TIEVLKDPLMHLFRN

-794 IEPAAERIAA
+794 IEPAAERVAA
-804 GKSAVGLIEI
+804 GKSPVGLIEI
-814 NACYRGNQIVIVIK
+814 NAFYRGNQIVIVVK
-828 DDGKGIDL
+828 DDGKGIDVE
-836 DKIRAKALK
+836 KIRAKALK

-891 NLQEA
+891 NLREA
-896 KGNIH
+896 KGNVH
-901 IETVAGQGSTFTIT
+901 IDTVAGQGSTFTIT
-915 VPFTMSLMKV
+915 VPFTMSMMKV
-925 MITEANKML
+925 MIAEANKMF

-946 LPEPDKISE
+946 LPDPEKISE
-955 RDGQRYLAWQ
+955 QDGQRYLQWQ
-965 DTQVQLIQMKD
+965 DARVKLIAMQD
-976 CFQATSGLKPSTMS
+976 CFQATSNLRPATMPGS
-990 GTAKIDQPAI
+990 PKIDQPAI
-1000 LVVADGDRLFGL
+1000 LVVADGAQLFGL

-1031 LQMPDGISGCGVLGD
+1031 LEMPDGISGCGVLGD

-1067 DANLALEEP
+1067 DVNLALAPP
-1076 LELPA
+1076 LELPLA
-1081 VLNDQDLILV
+1081 QDDQDLILV

-1157 AAQHVPVLMLTSR
+1157 YAKHVPVLMLTSR

-1177 IAMNLGAAA
+1177 IAMNLGASA

-1200 LKELIVDSSAD
+1200 LKELIIDSSTET
-1211 LN
+1211 LSE

>member
-1 MTISAQEQQVRLQ
+1 MSISAQEQQVRLQ

-22 VDQIETGLLGVGNG
+22 VDQIETGLLGIGSG

-52 IKGGAAMMSFMK
+52 IKGGAAMMGFMK

-70 RLEDSLKVMRYGQKT
+70 RLEDSLKVLRYGQKGDQV
-85 EEIDARLEKDL
+85 DARLEKDL
-96 LAVVDRVRKV
+96 LAVVDRVRTV
-106 IDYHRKGAEIPADW
+106 IDYNRQGAEIPADW
-120 LATEVDPLL
+120 FANDVEPLL
-129 ERLYERLG
+129 TKLYDRLG
-137 EPQAADDGFFN
+137 EPQASDDGFFGE
-148 DDDGE
+148 DE
-153 EEDIVAYLFETE
+153 EEDDIVVYLFETE
-165 VDSALQHLEDILA
+165 VDAALQHLEDLLA
-178 TADYSTL
+178 ATDHSTL
-185 QSELEITTE
+185 HSELEITIE

-214 ISQKLQAAP
+214 IGQKLVVAP
-223 DQFIKIA
+223 AQFLLIA
-230 QLAIA
+230 QLAVA

-244 EIGQRDNLPTA
+244 QIDQRDNLPTSIAA
-255 ITFGAASPVANA
+255 IPGLTAVAAVAAVAA
-267 VVAPSAIVE
+267 VVEPE
-276 DAIVESVA
+276 L
-284 SPIVTPAALT
+284 TPNQELALI
-294 APASHAEMAL
+294 
-304 VDTLVPVAGAD
+304 DTLVPVAGAD
-315 ELELLT
+315 ELELIS
-321 LNVAEEPASDNLL
+321 LNFAVEQEFAGYEESGELDFFSALVSENITEDQSDNLVS
-334 DFADLDFAN
+334 DGFFSDMAA
-343 FEDAS
+343 
-348 GDSSELNF
+348 
-356 LSSLTGEDNVGIGL
+356 
-370 GSAEDSDNFGIF
+370 GSFG
-382 ADITTTPAL
+382 TTSA
-391 DFSHNES
+391 
-398 ISGSIEELFSIDE
+398 IEELFSIEE
-411 LSNFSEAMN
+411 LSNLSEA
-420 LSTESVAELAD
+420 LPTSVAGLAA
-431 SGSLPLD
+431 SGSLPTDAAPEMANLLETIAED
-438 AVPEI
+438 LYAVPEPATEVAI
-443 SELVE
+443 WHSQRCANDWLTMQTDVDAKDFLAASTDFE
-448 TLPDIDTPNLDLISI
+448 TGEVTEALIDWSSLNGNLNSLLASLDVDALDIGESVGTEIPSI
-463 DLGGDAM
+463 DDSGIAAM
-470 LDWSAMQANQDTND
+470 DWSAMQND
-484 FFGNLAAAEADND
+484 
-497 ANNFFSDLAAAEAD
+497 
-511 NDANNFF
+511 
-518 SDLAAAEADNDA
+518 
-530 SDFFSDLAA
+530 
-539 AEADNVDASDFFG
+539 VDADDFFG
-552 ALAAAEELAPMIS
+552 ALAAAETN
-565 VESLPAVEPEQYE
+565 LPINIASIPDPADNYAEPEYHL

-621 IQVSSIRNLLGDLL
+621 LQVSSIRTLLAALL
-635 TKVGSLEAASVQLR
+635 EKVGSLESSSIQLR
-649 TVYDRISVQVAEKA
+649 NAYDRISVQVAEKA
-663 VESNDANADFD
+663 VESDANADFD

-696 QIQEKVSDIEIQLND
+696 QIQEKVSDIELQLND
-711 TETVTRDINRTSK
+711 TETVTRDINRTAR

-736 PLSEITGRYP
+736 PLSEIIGRYP

-752 AIEHGKEVT
+752 AIEHGKEVE

-766 SNLLIERH
+766 GNLLIERH
-774 TIEVLKDPLMHLLRN
+774 TIEVLKDPLMHLFRN

-794 IEPAAERIAA
+794 IEPAAARIAA
-804 GKSAVGLIEI
+804 GKSPVGLIEI
-814 NACYRGNQIVIVIK
+814 NAFYRGNQIVIVVK
-828 DDGKGIDL
+828 DDGKGIDV

-845 MGIDEETLAAG
+845 MGIDEETLIAG

-891 NLQEA
+891 NLREA
-896 KGNIH
+896 KGNVH
-901 IETVAGQGSTFTIT
+901 IDTVAGQGSTFTIT
-915 VPFTMSLMKV
+915 VPFTMSMMKV
-925 MITEANKML
+925 MIAEANKMF

-946 LPEPDKISE
+946 LPDPEKISE
-955 RDGQRYLAWQ
+955 RDGQRYLQWQ
-965 DTQVQLIQMKD
+965 DAQVKLIRMQD
-976 CFQATSGLKPSTMS
+976 CFQATSNLRPATMP
-990 GTAKIDQPAI
+990 GNPKIDQPAI
-1000 LVVADGDRLFGL
+1000 LVVADGAQLFGL

-1031 LQMPDGISGCGVLGD
+1031 LEMPDGISGCGVLGD
-1046 GRVIPLVDPL
+1046 GRVVPLVDPL

-1067 DANLALEEP
+1067 DVNLALAPP
-1076 LELPA
+1076 LELPLA
-1081 VLNDQDLILV
+1081 QDDQDLILV

-1157 AAQHVPVLMLTSR
+1157 YAKHVPVLMLTSR

-1177 IAMNLGAAA
+1177 IAMNLGASA

-1200 LKELIVDSSAD
+1200 LKELIIDSSTET
-1211 LN
+1211 LSECN

>member
-1 MTISAQEQQVRLQ
+1 MSISAQEQQVRLQ

-22 VDQIETGLLGVGNG
+22 VDQIETGLLGIGSG

-52 IKGGAAMMSFMK
+52 IKGGAAMMGFMK

-70 RLEDSLKVMRYGQKT
+70 RLEDSLKVLRYGQKG
-85 EEIDARLEKDL
+85 DQVDGQLEKDL
-96 LAVVDRVRKV
+96 LAVVDRVRTV
-106 IDYHRKGAEIPADW
+106 INYDRQGAEIPADW
-120 LATEVDPLL
+120 FANDVEPLL
-129 ERLYERLG
+129 TKLFDRLG
-137 EPQAADDGFFN
+137 EPQAADDGFFG
-148 DDDGE
+148 DDE
-153 EEDIVAYLFETE
+153 EEDDIVVYLFETE
-165 VDSALQHLEDILA
+165 VDAAIQHLEDILA
-178 TADYSTL
+178 SGDHSTL
-185 QSELEITTE
+185 HSELEITVE

-214 ISQKLQAAP
+214 IGQKLASAP
-223 DQFIKIA
+223 EQFLLIT
-230 QLAIA
+230 QLSVA

-244 EIGQRDNLPTA
+244 QIDQRDNLPTA
-255 ITFGAASPVANA
+255 IEAIPGVTVVAAAPVAE
-267 VVAPSAIVE
+267 PE
-276 DAIVESVA
+276 L
-284 SPIVTPAALT
+284 TPNQEFALI
-294 APASHAEMAL
+294 
-304 VDTLVPVAGAD
+304 DTLVPVAGVD
-315 ELELLT
+315 ELELVA
-321 LNVAEEPASDNLL
+321 LNFNVEQEFADFEESSELDFFSALVGENMTEDQSDNLVS
-334 DFADLDFAN
+334 DGFF
-343 FEDAS
+343 
-348 GDSSELNF
+348 
-356 LSSLTGEDNVGIGL
+356 
-370 GSAEDSDNFGIF
+370 SDNLVAGSFG
-382 ADITTTPAL
+382 TTGA
-391 DFSHNES
+391 
-398 ISGSIEELFSIDE
+398 IEELFSIEE
-411 LSNFSEAMN
+411 LSNLSEA
-420 LSTESVAELAD
+420 LPVSVAGLAA
-431 SGSLPLD
+431 SGSLPTNAAPEMADLLETIAEDARTEPAPEPATEVAIDWLTMQTDVDSNDFLAASTDFETGEVTEALIDWSSLNGNLNSLLASLD
-438 AVPEI
+438 VDALDFGESNNAVIETTGPEKL
-443 SELVE
+443 SPEKLG
-448 TLPDIDTPNLDLISI
+448 IDNS
-463 DLGGDAM
+463 GVVAM
-470 LDWSAMQANQDTND
+470 DWSAMQN
-484 FFGNLAAAEADND
+484 
-497 ANNFFSDLAAAEAD
+497 
-511 NDANNFF
+511 
-518 SDLAAAEADNDA
+518 
-530 SDFFSDLAA
+530 
-539 AEADNVDASDFFG
+539 NVDADDFFG
-552 ALAAAEELAPMIS
+552 ALAAAETN
-565 VESLPAVEPEQYE
+565 LPIPDPADNYAEPEYHL
-578 RPEPETF
+578 RPEPETY

-621 IQVSSIRNLLGDLL
+621 LQVSSIRTLLGALL
-635 TKVGSLEAASVQLR
+635 EKVGGLESASIQLR
-649 TVYDRISVQVAEKA
+649 NAYDRISVQVAEKA
-663 VESNDANADFD
+663 IVNDDATADFD

-696 QIQEKVSDIEIQLND
+696 QIQEKVSDIELQLND
-711 TETVTRDINRTSK
+711 TETVTRDINRTAR

-736 PLSEITGRYP
+736 PLSEIIGRYP

-752 AIEHGKEVT
+752 AIEHGKEVE

-774 TIEVLKDPLMHLLRN
+774 TIEVLKDPLMHLFRN

-804 GKSAVGLIEI
+804 GKSPVGLIEI
-814 NACYRGNQIVIVIK
+814 NAFYRGNQIVIVVK
-828 DDGKGIDL
+828 DDGKGIDI

-891 NLQEA
+891 NLREA

-901 IETVAGQGSTFTIT
+901 IDTVAGQGSTFTIT
-915 VPFTMSLMKV
+915 VPFTMSMMKV
-925 MITEANKML
+925 MIAEANKMF

-946 LPEPDKISE
+946 LPDPEKISE
-955 RDGQRYLAWQ
+955 RDGERYLQWQ
-965 DTQVQLIQMKD
+965 DASVKLIKMQD
-976 CFQATSGLKPSTMS
+976 CFQATSNLRPSTMP
-990 GTAKIDQPAI
+990 GNPKIDQPAI
-1000 LVVADGDRLFGL
+1000 LVVADGTQLFGL

-1031 LQMPDGISGCGVLGD
+1031 LEMPDGISGCGVLGD
-1046 GRVIPLVDPL
+1046 GRVVPLVDPL

-1067 DANLALEEP
+1067 DINLALAPP
-1076 LELPA
+1076 LELS
-1081 VLNDQDLILV
+1081 VVQDDQDLILV

-1150 ANVKSIE
+1150 ANVKSIDY
-1157 AAQHVPVLMLTSR
+1157 AKHVPVLMLTSR

-1177 IAMNLGAAA
+1177 IAMNLGASA

-1200 LKELIVDSSAD
+1200 LKDLIIDSSIETQAGRK
-1211 LN
+1211 

>member
-1 MTISAQEQQVRLQ
+1 MSISAQEQQVRLQ

-22 VDQIETGLLGVGNG
+22 VDQIETGLLGIGSG

-52 IKGGAAMMSFMK
+52 IKGGAAMMGFMQ

-70 RLEDSLKVMRYGQKT
+70 RLEDSLKVLRYGKNGD
-85 EEIDARLEKDL
+85 EVDARLEQDL
-96 LAVVDRVRKV
+96 LAVVDRVRTV
-106 IDYHRKGAEIPADW
+106 IDYNRQGAEIPAAWFANDV
-120 LATEVDPLL
+120 EPLL
-129 ERLYERLG
+129 KKLYDRLG
-137 EPQAADDGFFN
+137 EPQAADDGFFG
-148 DDDGE
+148 DDE
-153 EEDIVAYLFETE
+153 EEDDIVVYLFETE
-165 VDSALQHLEDILA
+165 VDAALQHLEELLA
-178 TADYSTL
+178 APDHSTL
-185 QSELEITTE
+185 HSELKITTE

-214 ISQKLQAAP
+214 IGQKLAAAP
-223 DQFIKIA
+223 QQYLLIA
-230 QLAIA
+230 QLAVT

-244 EIGQRDNLPTA
+244 QIDQRDNLPTVIDEINGVA
-255 ITFGAASPVANA
+255 I
-267 VVAPSAIVE
+267 
-276 DAIVESVA
+276 
-284 SPIVTPAALT
+284 ALT
-294 APASHAEMAL
+294 ASVAEIELTPNQEFAL
-304 VDTLVPVAGAD
+304 IDTLVPVSGAD
-315 ELELLT
+315 ELELVS
-321 LNVAEEPASDNLL
+321 LNLGVGRGFAGGEESDELDFFSALVSENTAEDQSDNLVS
-334 DFADLDFAN
+334 DGF
-343 FEDAS
+343 
-348 GDSSELNF
+348 
-356 LSSLTGEDNVGIGL
+356 V
-370 GSAEDSDNFGIF
+370 SDNFVNSF
-382 ADITTTPAL
+382 L
-391 DFSHNES
+391 
-398 ISGSIEELFSIDE
+398 GSTGTIEELFSIEE
-411 LSNFSEAMN
+411 LSD
-420 LSTESVAELAD
+420 LSDAIPASVAGLAA
-431 SGSLPLD
+431 SGWLPAD
-438 AVPEI
+438 A
-443 SELVE
+443 
-448 TLPDIDTPNLDLISI
+448 TPAMI
-463 DLGGDAM
+463 DLLDMNELEATGLEFAPEQATEAPIDWLTMQTDVDANDFLIAAADLETGEVTEALIDWSSLNGNLNSLLASM
-470 LDWSAMQANQDTND
+470 AVEDVAGAAELDWSAMQTDLD
-484 FFGNLAAAEADND
+484 AD
-497 ANNFFSDLAAAEAD
+497 
-511 NDANNFF
+511 
-518 SDLAAAEADNDA
+518 
-530 SDFFSDLAA
+530 
-539 AEADNVDASDFFG
+539 DFFG
-552 ALAAAEELAPMIS
+552 ALAAVETDLPFPMMPGSIAD
-565 VESLPAVEPEQYE
+565 PADHYAEPEYHV

-621 IQVSSIRNLLGDLL
+621 LQVSSIRSLLSALL
-635 TKVGSLEAASVQLR
+635 EKVGGLEAASLQLR
-649 TVYDRISVQVAEKA
+649 NAYDRISVQVAEKA
-663 VESNDANADFD
+663 IENDDATADFD

-711 TETVTRDINRTSK
+711 TETVTRDINRTAR

-736 PLSEITGRYP
+736 PLSEIIGRYP

-752 AIEHGKEVT
+752 AIEHGKEVE

-766 SNLLIERH
+766 GNLLIERH
-774 TIEVLKDPLMHLLRN
+774 TIEVLKDPLMHLFRN

-794 IEPAAERIAA
+794 IESATERLAA
-804 GKSAVGLIEI
+804 GKPPVGLIEI
-814 NACYRGNQIVIVIK
+814 NAFYRGNQIVIVVK
-828 DDGKGIDL
+828 DDGKGIDVE
-836 DKIRAKALK
+836 KIRAKALK

-891 NLQEA
+891 NLREA

-901 IETVAGQGSTFTIT
+901 IDTVAGQGSTFTIT
-915 VPFTMSLMKV
+915 VPFTMSMMKV
-925 MITEANKML
+925 MIAEANKMF

-946 LPEPDKISE
+946 LPDPEKISE
-955 RDGQRYLAWQ
+955 QDGERYLQWQ
-965 DTQVQLIQMKD
+965 DAQVKLIAMQD
-976 CFQATSGLKPSTMS
+976 CFQATSNLRPLTMPGS
-990 GTAKIDQPAI
+990 PKIDQPAI
-1000 LVVADGDRLFGL
+1000 LVVADGTQLFGL

-1031 LQMPDGISGCGVLGD
+1031 LEMPDGISGCGVLGD
-1046 GRVIPLVDPL
+1046 GRVVPLVDPL

-1067 DANLALEEP
+1067 DVNLALAPP
-1076 LELPA
+1076 LELPTA
-1081 VLNDQDLILV
+1081 QDDQDLILV

-1150 ANVKSIE
+1150 ANVKSIDY
-1157 AAQHVPVLMLTSR
+1157 AKHVPVLMLTSR

-1177 IAMNLGAAA
+1177 IAMNLGASA

-1200 LKELIVDSSAD
+1200 LKELIVDSSTETQTIR
-1211 LN
+1211 N

>member
-1 MTISAQEQQVRLQ
+1 MSISAQEQQVRLQ

-22 VDQIETGLLGVGNG
+22 VDQIETGLLGVGSG

-52 IKGGAAMMSFMK
+52 IKGGAAMMGFMQ

-70 RLEDSLKVMRYGQKT
+70 RLEDSLKVLRYGQKG
-85 EEIDARLEKDL
+85 EEVDARLEQDL
-96 LAVVDRVRKV
+96 LAVVDRVRTV
-106 IDYHRKGAEIPADW
+106 MDYNRQGAEIPAVWFANDV
-120 LATEVDPLL
+120 EPLL
-129 ERLYERLG
+129 AKLYDRLG
-137 EPQAADDGFFN
+137 EPQAADDGFFG
-148 DDDGE
+148 DDED
-153 EEDIVAYLFETE
+153 EEDIVVYLFETE
-165 VDSALQHLEDILA
+165 VDAALQHLEELLA
-178 TADYSTL
+178 AADHSTL
-185 QSELEITTE
+185 HSELEITTE

-202 IELPAMASLCQD
+202 LELPAMASLCQD
-214 ISQKLQAAP
+214 IGQKLVAAP
-223 DQFIKIA
+223 EQFLLIT
-230 QLAIA
+230 QLAVA

-244 EIGQRDNLPTA
+244 QIDQRDNLPTSIAPLAPPAIAA
-255 ITFGAASPVANA
+255 ITSITPVAKL
-267 VVAPSAIVE
+267 E
-276 DAIVESVA
+276 L
-284 SPIVTPAALT
+284 TPHQEFALI
-294 APASHAEMAL
+294 
-304 VDTLVPVAGAD
+304 DTLVPVAGAD

-321 LNVAEEPASDNLL
+321 LNLGTMQQFAGYEESGELDFFSALVGEGAAEDQSDNLVIGSFTGL
-334 DFADLDFAN
+334 
-343 FEDAS
+343 
-348 GDSSELNF
+348 SEIET
-356 LSSLTGEDNVGIGL
+356 SKEV
-370 GSAEDSDNFGIF
+370 
-382 ADITTTPAL
+382 
-391 DFSHNES
+391 
-398 ISGSIEELFSIDE
+398 ISGAIEELFSIEE
-411 LSNFSEAMN
+411 LAN
-420 LSTESVAELAD
+420 LSDALPISVIGLAD
-431 SGSLPLD
+431 SGSLPD
-438 AVPEI
+438 VVPEI
-443 SELVE
+443 VDLLDITALEATSTESISDQATEAAIDWL
-448 TLPDIDTPNLDLISI
+448 TMQTDIDAKDFLAAATDFETGEVTEALIDWSSFNGNLNNLFASLDILDI
-463 DLGGDAM
+463 DDIQVASPAA
-470 LDWSAMQANQDTND
+470 LDWSVMQTDV
-484 FFGNLAAAEADND
+484 D
-497 ANNFFSDLAAAEAD
+497 AN
-511 NDANNFF
+511 
-518 SDLAAAEADNDA
+518 
-530 SDFFSDLAA
+530 
-539 AEADNVDASDFFG
+539 DFFG
-552 ALAAAEELAPMIS
+552 ALAAVETDLPFPRTPVTDPADNYAEL
-565 VESLPAVEPEQYE
+565 EQLHL

-585 DNTPVL
+585 DNTPAL

-635 TKVGSLEAASVQLR
+635 EKVGSLEAASMLLR
-649 TVYDRISVQVAEKA
+649 TAYDRISVQVAEKSA
-663 VESNDANADFD
+663 EKSLADDATADFD

-711 TETVTRDINRTSK
+711 TETVTRDINRTAK

-736 PLSEITGRYP
+736 PLSEIIGRYP

-752 AIEHGKEVT
+752 AIEHGKEVE
-761 LKMKG
+761 LKIKG
-766 SNLLIERH
+766 SNLLIERQ

-794 IEPAAERIAA
+794 IEPAAERVAA
-804 GKSAVGLIEI
+804 GKSPVGLIEI
-814 NACYRGNQIVIVIK
+814 NAFYRGNQIIIVVK
-828 DDGKGIDL
+828 DDGKGIDVE
-836 DKIRAKALK
+836 KIRAKALK

-891 NLQEA
+891 NLREA

-901 IETVAGQGSTFTIT
+901 IDTVAGQGSTFTIT
-915 VPFTMSLMKV
+915 VPFTMSMMKV
-925 MITEANKML
+925 MIAEANKMF

-946 LPEPDKISE
+946 LPDPEKISE
-955 RDGQRYLAWQ
+955 QDGHRYLQWQ
-965 DTQVQLIQMKD
+965 DTPVKLIKMQD
-976 CFQATSGLKPSTMS
+976 CFQATSNLRPSTML
-990 GTAKIDQPAI
+990 GNPKIDQPAI
-1000 LVVADGDRLFGL
+1000 LVVADGTQLFGL

-1020 QEVTVRQPQGV
+1020 QEVTVRQPQG
-1031 LQMPDGISGCGVLGD
+1031 LLEMPDGISGCGVLGD

-1067 DANLALEEP
+1067 DINLALAPP
-1076 LELPA
+1076 LELPVA
-1081 VLNDQDLILV
+1081 QDDQDLILV

-1157 AAQHVPVLMLTSR
+1157 YAKHVPVLMLTSR

-1186 YFGKPFSETEILAT
+1186 YFGKPFNETEILAT
-1200 LKELIVDSSAD
+1200 LSELIVGSAVD
-1211 LN
+1211 RN

>member
-1 MTISAQEQQVRLQ
+1 VRLQ

-22 VDQIETGLLGVGNG
+22 VDQIETGLLGVGSG

-52 IKGGAAMMSFMK
+52 IKGGAAMMGFMQ

-70 RLEDSLKVMRYGQKT
+70 RLEDSLKVLRYGHKGD
-85 EEIDARLEKDL
+85 EVDARLEQDL
-96 LAVVDRVRKV
+96 LAVVDRVRTV
-106 IDYHRKGAEIPADW
+106 MDYNRQGAEIPAAWFANDV
-120 LATEVDPLL
+120 EPLL
-129 ERLYERLG
+129 TKLYDRLG
-137 EPQAADDGFFN
+137 EPQAADDGFFGS
-148 DDDGE
+148 DE
-153 EEDIVAYLFETE
+153 EEDDIVVYLFETE
-165 VDSALQHLEDILA
+165 VDAALQHLEELLA
-178 TADYSTL
+178 APDHSTL
-185 QSELEITTE
+185 HSELEITTE

-202 IELPAMASLCQD
+202 LELPAMASLCQD
-214 ISQKLQAAP
+214 IGQKLVAAP
-223 DQFIKIA
+223 QQYLLIA
-230 QLAIA
+230 QLAVA

-244 EIGQRDNLPTA
+244 QVDQRDSLPTA
-255 ITFGAASPVANA
+255 IGAIAGVA
-267 VVAPSAIVE
+267 VAPTAFVAEVE
-276 DAIVESVA
+276 L
-284 SPIVTPAALT
+284 TPNQEFALI
-294 APASHAEMAL
+294 
-304 VDTLVPVAGAD
+304 DTLVPVAGAD
-315 ELELLT
+315 ELELVS
-321 LNVAEEPASDNLL
+321 LNLGGRPGFAGDEESGELDFFSALIGENMAEDQSDNLISDSFFSDNL
-334 DFADLDFAN
+334 AN
-343 FEDAS
+343 SSFGATGSITGGAS
-348 GDSSELNF
+348 G
-356 LSSLTGEDNVGIGL
+356 
-370 GSAEDSDNFGIF
+370 A
-382 ADITTTPAL
+382 
-391 DFSHNES
+391 
-398 ISGSIEELFSIDE
+398 IEELFSIEE
-411 LSNFSEAMN
+411 LSN
-420 LSTESVAELAD
+420 LSDALPASVAELAA
-431 SGSLPLD
+431 SGSLPAD
-438 AVPEI
+438 A
-443 SELVE
+443 
-448 TLPDIDTPNLDLISI
+448 TPAMI
-463 DLGGDAM
+463 DLLEMNELEATGLEFAPEQATEAAIDWLTMQTDVDANDFLIAAADLETGEVTEALIDWSSLNGNLNSLLASM
-470 LDWSAMQANQDTND
+470 DVKDVAGATDLDWSAMHD
-484 FFGNLAAAEADND
+484 LD
-497 ANNFFSDLAAAEAD
+497 AN
-511 NDANNFF
+511 
-518 SDLAAAEADNDA
+518 
-530 SDFFSDLAA
+530 
-539 AEADNVDASDFFG
+539 DFFG
-552 ALAAAEELAPMIS
+552 ALAA
-565 VESLPAVEPEQYE
+565 VETDLPFPVMSGPITDPADNYAEPEHHA
-578 RPEPETF
+578 RPEPENF

-621 IQVSSIRNLLGDLL
+621 LQVSSIRNLLGDLL
-635 TKVGSLEAASVQLR
+635 AKVGTLEAASIQLR

-663 VESNDANADFD
+663 IENEDATADFD

-711 TETVTRDINRTSK
+711 TETVTRDINRTAK

-736 PLSEITGRYP
+736 PLSEIIGRYP

-752 AIEHGKEVT
+752 SIEHGKEVE

-794 IEPAAERIAA
+794 IETAAERVAA
-804 GKSAVGLIEI
+804 GKAPVGLIEI
-814 NACYRGNQIVIVIK
+814 NACYRGNQIVIVVK
-828 DDGKGIDL
+828 DDGKGVDL
-836 DKIRAKALK
+836 DKIRDKALK
-845 MGIDEETLAAG
+845 MGIDEETLIAG

-891 NLQEA
+891 NLHEA

-901 IETVAGQGSTFTIT
+901 IDTVAGQGSTFTIT

-925 MITEANKML
+925 MIAEANKMF

-946 LPEPDKISE
+946 LPDPEKISE
-955 RDGQRYLAWQ
+955 QDGQRYLQWQ
-965 DTQVQLIQMKD
+965 DAQVKLIAMQD
-976 CFQATSGLKPSTMS
+976 CFQATSNLRPSAMS
-990 GTAKIDQPAI
+990 GSPKIDQPAV
-1000 LVVADGDRLFGL
+1000 LVVADGTQLFGL

-1020 QEVTVRQPQGV
+1020 QEVTVRQPQGI
-1031 LQMPDGISGCGVLGD
+1031 LEMPDGISGCGVLGD

-1067 DANLALEEP
+1067 EANLALAVP
-1076 LELPA
+1076 LELPVA
-1081 VLNDQDLILV
+1081 QNDQDLILV

-1150 ANVKSIE
+1150 ANVKSIDY
-1157 AAQHVPVLMLTSR
+1157 AKHVPVLMLTSR

-1177 IAMNLGAAA
+1177 IAMNLGASA

-1200 LKELIVDSSAD
+1200 LQELIIDSSTGTID
-1211 LN
+1211 DRN

>member
-1 MTISAQEQQVRLQ
+1 LGSLKLTPTKIKNFWGDNSPFASTYPILSPAMSISAQEQQVRLQ

-22 VDQIETGLLGVGNG
+22 VDQIETGLLGVGRG

-52 IKGGAAMMSFMK
+52 IKGGAAMMGFMQ

-70 RLEDSLKVMRYGQKT
+70 RLEDSLKVLRYGQKGDQV
-85 EEIDARLEKDL
+85 DALLEKDL
-96 LAVVDRVRKV
+96 LAVVDRVRTV
-106 IDYHRKGAEIPADW
+106 IDYNRQGAEIPVVWFANDV
-120 LATEVDPLL
+120 EPLL
-129 ERLYERLG
+129 VKLYDRLG
-137 EPQAADDGFFN
+137 EPQAADDGFFG
-148 DDDGE
+148 DDE
-153 EEDIVAYLFETE
+153 EEDDIVVYLFETE
-165 VDSALQHLEDILA
+165 VDAALQHLEELLA
-178 TADYSTL
+178 APDHTTL
-185 QSELEITTE
+185 HSELEITTE

-202 IELPAMASLCQD
+202 IELPAMAALCQD
-214 ISQKLQAAP
+214 IGQKLVAAP
-223 DQFIKIA
+223 EQFLLIA
-230 QLAIA
+230 QLAVA

-244 EIGQRDNLPTA
+244 QIDQRDNLPTA
-255 ITFGAASPVANA
+255 IA
-267 VVAPSAIVE
+267 
-276 DAIVESVA
+276 
-284 SPIVTPAALT
+284 PIVGVTLAITAPVTPVELT
-294 APASHAEMAL
+294 AHQEFAL
-304 VDTLVPVAGAD
+304 IDTLVPVAGAD
-315 ELELLT
+315 ELELVT
-321 LNVAEEPASDNLL
+321 LNLGLNHEFAGAEESDELDFFSALVGENMAEDQSDNLL
-334 DFADLDFAN
+334 SDGFF
-343 FEDAS
+343 
-348 GDSSELNF
+348 
-356 LSSLTGEDNVGIGL
+356 
-370 GSAEDSDNFGIF
+370 SDNL
-382 ADITTTPAL
+382 ITSSFNGLSENGT
-391 DFSHNES
+391 
-398 ISGSIEELFSIDE
+398 IEELFSIEE
-411 LSNFSEAMN
+411 LSD
-420 LSTESVAELAD
+420 LSDAIPTSVHDLAA
-431 SGSLPLD
+431 SGSLPAD
-438 AVPEI
+438 AVPQMVDLLDI
-443 SELVE
+443 AELE
-448 TLPDIDTPNLDLISI
+448 TSLKSAATEAPIDWLTAQIDVDANDFLAAAADLETGEVTEALIDWSSLNGNLNSLLASLDDLETPSTT
-463 DLGGDAM
+463 A
-470 LDWSAMQANQDTND
+470 LDWSAMQTDV
-484 FFGNLAAAEADND
+484 D
-497 ANNFFSDLAAAEAD
+497 AN
-511 NDANNFF
+511 
-518 SDLAAAEADNDA
+518 
-530 SDFFSDLAA
+530 
-539 AEADNVDASDFFG
+539 DFFG
-552 ALAAAEELAPMIS
+552 ALAVAETDLPFPNMPVSIIDPADHYTAP
-565 VESLPAVEPEQYE
+565 EYHL
-578 RPEPETF
+578 RPTPETF

-621 IQVSSIRNLLGDLL
+621 LQVASIRNLLSDLL
-635 TKVGSLEAASVQLR
+635 TKVGTLESASVQLR

-663 VESNDANADFD
+663 TDNHDATADFD

-711 TETVTRDINRTSK
+711 TETVTRDINRTAK

-736 PLSEITGRYP
+736 PLSEIIGRYP

-752 AIEHGKEVT
+752 AIEHGKEVE

-794 IEPAAERIAA
+794 IESAAERLAA

-814 NACYRGNQIVIVIK
+814 NAFYRGNQIVIVVQ
-828 DDGKGIDL
+828 DDGKGLDL
-836 DKIRAKALK
+836 AKIRAKALK
-845 MGIDEETLAAG
+845 MGIDEETLIAG
-856 GRQELLE
+856 GRQELLD
-863 LIFEPGFSTAAKVTD
+863 LIFEPGFSTATKVTD

-901 IETVAGQGSTFTIT
+901 IDTVAGQGSTFTIT

-925 MITEANKML
+925 MIAETNKMF

-946 LPEPDKISE
+946 LPDPEKISQ
-955 RDGQRYLAWQ
+955 RDGQRYLQWQ
-965 DTQVQLIQMKD
+965 DTEVKLIAMQD
-976 CFQATSGLKPSTMS
+976 CFQATSNLRPATMP
-990 GTAKIDQPAI
+990 GNPKIDQPAI
-1000 LVVADGDRLFGL
+1000 LVVADGAQLFGL

-1031 LQMPDGISGCGVLGD
+1031 LAMPPGISGCGVLGD

-1067 DANLALEEP
+1067 EVNLAAP
-1076 LELPA
+1076 LELPSIQ
-1081 VLNDQDLILV
+1081 NDQDLILV

-1124 KVQAGLIP
+1124 KIQAGLIP

-1150 ANVKSIE
+1150 ASVKSIDY
-1157 AAQHVPVLMLTSR
+1157 AQHVPVLMLTSR

-1177 IAMNLGAAA
+1177 IAMNLGASA

-1200 LKELIVDSSAD
+1200 LKELIVNNSTGA
-1211 LN
+1211 

>member
-70 RLEDSLKVMRYGQKT
+70 RLEDSLKVMRYGQKS

-106 IDYHRKGAEIPADW
+106 IDYHRQGAEIPATW

-148 DDDGE
+148 DDEGE
-153 EEDIVAYLFETE
+153 EEDIVVYLFETE
-165 VDSALQHLEDILA
+165 VDAALQHLEDLLA
-178 TADYSTL
+178 GGDHSTL
-185 QSELEITTE
+185 HSELEITVE

-202 IELPAMASLCQD
+202 IELPAMAALCQD
-214 ISQKLQAAP
+214 IGQKLAASP
-223 DQFIKIA
+223 DQFLKVA
-230 QLAIA
+230 QLAVA

-244 EIGQRDNLPTA
+244 EIGQRENLPTA
-255 ITFGAASPVANA
+255 ILFGSSTPIATMP
-267 VVAPSAIVE
+267 VVA
-276 DAIVESVA
+276 VA
-284 SPIVTPAALT
+284 EPLS
-294 APASHAEMAL
+294 APASNDEMAL
-304 VDTLVPVAGAD
+304 IDTLVPVAGAD
-315 ELELLT
+315 ELELVA
-321 LNVAEEPASDNLL
+321 LNVPEPASDNLFEFDNIDFAGFEDSGEL
-334 DFADLDFAN
+334 DF
-343 FEDAS
+343 
-348 GDSSELNF
+348 
-356 LSSLTGEDNVGIGL
+356 LSAMAGEENTNENHSDGL
-370 GSAEDSDNFGIF
+370 GLF
-382 ADITTTPAL
+382 ADIATSP
-391 DFSHNES
+391 
-398 ISGSIEELFSIDE
+398 SIEELFSIDE
-411 LSNFSEAMN
+411 LSN
-420 LSTESVAELAD
+420 LSDITTPQLPLRMESLADLAD
-431 SGSLPLD
+431 SGSLPVD
-438 AVPEI
+438 AASVMP
-443 SELVE
+443 ELVE
-448 TLPDIDTPNLDLISI
+448 TLPPIESPSLDLVSV
-463 DLGGDAM
+463 DLAGDAA
-470 LDWSAMQANQDTND
+470 LDWSAMQADADD
-484 FFGNLAAAEADND
+484 FFG
-497 ANNFFSDLAAAEAD
+497 DLAAAA
-511 NDANNFF
+511 
-518 SDLAAAEADNDA
+518 
-530 SDFFSDLAA
+530 
-539 AEADNVDASDFFG
+539 V
-552 ALAAAEELAPMIS
+552 LAPMIS
-565 VESLPAVEPEQYE
+565 VESLPVIENEQYE
-578 RPEPETF
+578 RPEPESF

-621 IQVSSIRNLLGDLL
+621 LQVSSIRNLLGDLL
-635 TKVGSLEAASVQLR
+635 EKVGGLEAASVQLR
-649 TVYDRISVQVAEKA
+649 SAYDRISVQVTEKA
-663 VESNDANADFD
+663 IEDDATADFD

-711 TETVTRDINRTSK
+711 TETVTRDINRTAK

-736 PLSEITGRYP
+736 PLSEIVGRFP
-746 RALREM
+746 RAIREM
-752 AIEHGKEVT
+752 AIEHGKEVD
-761 LKMKG
+761 LKIKG
-766 SNLLIERH
+766 SNLLIERQ

-794 IEPAAERIAA
+794 IEPAADRVAA
-804 GKSAVGLIEI
+804 GKPAVGLIEI
-814 NACYRGNQIVIVIK
+814 IASYRGNQIVIVIK
-828 DDGKGIDL
+828 DNGKGIDL

-891 NLQEA
+891 NLREA

-925 MITEANKML
+925 MIAEANKMF

-946 LPEPDKISE
+946 LPDPNKIST
-955 RDGQRYLAWQ
+955 RDGQRYLEWQ
-965 DTQVQLIQMKD
+965 EVQVQLIPMQD
-976 CFQATSGLKPSTMS
+976 CFQATSNLRPVAMS
-990 GTAKIDQPAI
+990 GNAKINQPAI
-1000 LVVADGDRLFGL
+1000 LVVADGNQLFGL
-1012 EIDRFWQE
+1012 EIDRFWHE
-1020 QEVTVRQPQGV
+1020 QEVTVRQPQGA
-1031 LQMPDGISGCGVLGD
+1031 LEMPNGISGCGVLGD

-1056 ALVRWRENAGS
+1056 ALVRWRQNAGS
-1067 DANLALEEP
+1067 DANLALELP
-1076 LELPA
+1076 LELPTA
-1081 VLNDQDLILV
+1081 QSDQDLILV

-1150 ANVKSIE
+1150 ANIKSIE

-1177 IAMNLGAAA
+1177 IAMNLGASA

-1200 LKELIVDSSAD
+1200 LTELIVDR
-1211 LN
+1211 N

>member
-1 MTISAQEQQVRLQ
+1 MSISAQEQQVRLQ

-22 VDQIETGLLGVGNG
+22 VDQIETGLLGIGSG

-52 IKGGAAMMSFMK
+52 IKGGAAMMGFMQ

-70 RLEDSLKVMRYGQKT
+70 RLEDSLKVLRYGQKG
-85 EEIDARLEKDL
+85 DQVDGQLEKDL
-96 LAVVDRVRKV
+96 LAVVDRVRTV
-106 IDYHRKGAEIPADW
+106 IDYNRQGAEIPAAWFANDV
-120 LATEVDPLL
+120 EPLL
-129 ERLYERLG
+129 TKLYDRLG
-137 EPQAADDGFFN
+137 EPQAADDGFFGE
-148 DDDGE
+148 DE
-153 EEDIVAYLFETE
+153 EEDDIVVYLFETE
-165 VDSALQHLEDILA
+165 VDAAIQHLEDILA
-178 TADYSTL
+178 SGDHSTL
-185 QSELEITTE
+185 HSELEITVE

-214 ISQKLQAAP
+214 IGQKLVAAP
-223 DQFIKIA
+223 QQFLVIA
-230 QLAIA
+230 QMAVA

-244 EIGQRDNLPTA
+244 QIDQRDNLPTA
-255 ITFGAASPVANA
+255 IEAISGITVVVAAPVAE
-267 VVAPSAIVE
+267 PE
-276 DAIVESVA
+276 L
-284 SPIVTPAALT
+284 TPNQELALI
-294 APASHAEMAL
+294 
-304 VDTLVPVAGAD
+304 DTLVPVAGAD
-315 ELELLT
+315 ELELVA
-321 LNVAEEPASDNLL
+321 LNFNVEQEFAGFEESSELDFFSALVGENVTEDQSDSLISDGFFSDNLVAGS
-334 DFADLDFAN
+334 FGA
-343 FEDAS
+343 
-348 GDSSELNF
+348 
-356 LSSLTGEDNVGIGL
+356 TG
-370 GSAEDSDNFGIF
+370 A
-382 ADITTTPAL
+382 
-391 DFSHNES
+391 
-398 ISGSIEELFSIDE
+398 IEELFSIEE
-411 LSNFSEAMN
+411 LSNLSEA
-420 LSTESVAELAD
+420 LPISVAGLAA
-431 SGSLPLD
+431 SGSLPTNAAPEMADLLETIAED
-438 AVPEI
+438 ARTEPVPEPATEVAI
-443 SELVE
+443 DWLTMQTDVDSNDFLAASTDFE
-448 TLPDIDTPNLDLISI
+448 TGEVTEALIDWSSLNGNLNSLLASLDIDALNIGESNNAVTENSNI
-463 DLGGDAM
+463 DNSGAAAM
-470 LDWSAMQANQDTND
+470 DWSAMQND
-484 FFGNLAAAEADND
+484 
-497 ANNFFSDLAAAEAD
+497 
-511 NDANNFF
+511 
-518 SDLAAAEADNDA
+518 
-530 SDFFSDLAA
+530 
-539 AEADNVDASDFFG
+539 VDADDFFG
-552 ALAAAEELAPMIS
+552 ALAVAETH
-565 VESLPAVEPEQYE
+565 LPIPDPADNYAEPEYHT

-621 IQVSSIRNLLGDLL
+621 LQVSSIRTLLGALL
-635 TKVGSLEAASVQLR
+635 EKVGSLESASIQLR
-649 TVYDRISVQVAEKA
+649 NAYDRISVQVAEKA
-663 VESNDANADFD
+663 VENDDANADFD

-689 SVIESVV
+689 SVIETVV
-696 QIQEKVSDIEIQLND
+696 QIQEKVSDIELQLND
-711 TETVTRDINRTSK
+711 TETVTRDINRTAR

-736 PLSEITGRYP
+736 PLSEIIGRYP

-752 AIEHGKEVT
+752 AIEHGKEVE

-766 SNLLIERH
+766 GNLLIERH
-774 TIEVLKDPLMHLLRN
+774 TIEVLKDPLMHLFRN

-804 GKSAVGLIEI
+804 GKSPVGLIEI
-814 NACYRGNQIVIVIK
+814 NAFYRGNQIVIVVK
-828 DDGKGIDL
+828 DDGKGIDIE
-836 DKIRAKALK
+836 KIRAKALK

-891 NLQEA
+891 NLREA

-901 IETVAGQGSTFTIT
+901 IDTVAGQGSTFTIT
-915 VPFTMSLMKV
+915 VPFTMSMMKV
-925 MITEANKML
+925 MIAEANKMF

-946 LPEPDKISE
+946 LPDPKKISE
-955 RDGQRYLAWQ
+955 RDGERYLQWQ
-965 DTQVQLIQMKD
+965 DASVKLIAMQD
-976 CFQATSGLKPSTMS
+976 CFQATSNLRPSVMS
-990 GTAKIDQPAI
+990 GNPKINQPAI
-1000 LVVADGDRLFGL
+1000 LVVADGTQLFGL

-1031 LQMPDGISGCGVLGD
+1031 LEMPNGISGCGVLGD

-1067 DANLALEEP
+1067 DINLALAPP
-1076 LELPA
+1076 LEIPT
-1081 VLNDQDLILV
+1081 VQDDQDLILV

-1150 ANVKSIE
+1150 ANVKSIDY
-1157 AAQHVPVLMLTSR
+1157 AKHVPVLMLTSR

-1177 IAMNLGAAA
+1177 IAMNLGASA

-1200 LKELIVDSSAD
+1200 LKELIIDSSTESEAGRK
-1211 LN
+1211 

>member
-1 MTISAQEQQVRLQ
+1 MSISAQEQQVRLQ

-22 VDQIETGLLGVGNG
+22 VDQIETGLLGIGSG

-70 RLEDSLKVMRYGQKT
+70 RLEDSLKVLRYGQKGDQV
-85 EEIDARLEKDL
+85 DARLEQDL
-96 LAVVDRVRKV
+96 LAVVDRVRTV
-106 IDYHRKGAEIPADW
+106 IDYNRQGAEIPAGWFANDV
-120 LATEVDPLL
+120 EPLL
-129 ERLYERLG
+129 TKLYDRLG
-137 EPQAADDGFFN
+137 EPQASDDGFFG
-148 DDDGE
+148 DDE
-153 EEDIVAYLFETE
+153 EEDDIVVYLFETE
-165 VDSALQHLEDILA
+165 VDAALQHLEDLLA
-178 TADYSTL
+178 ATDHSTL
-185 QSELEITTE
+185 YSELEITVE

-214 ISQKLQAAP
+214 IGQKLVSAP
-223 DQFIKIA
+223 AQFLLIA
-230 QLAIA
+230 QLAVA

-244 EIGQRDNLPTA
+244 QIDQRDNLPTSIA
-255 ITFGAASPVANA
+255 IIPGVA
-267 VVAPSAIVE
+267 VAEPE
-276 DAIVESVA
+276 L
-284 SPIVTPAALT
+284 TPNQELALI
-294 APASHAEMAL
+294 
-304 VDTLVPVAGAD
+304 DTLVPVAGAD
-315 ELELLT
+315 ELELIS
-321 LNVAEEPASDNLL
+321 LNFAVEQEFAGYEESGELDFFSALVGENVTEDQSDNLVS
-334 DFADLDFAN
+334 DGFF
-343 FEDAS
+343 
-348 GDSSELNF
+348 
-356 LSSLTGEDNVGIGL
+356 
-370 GSAEDSDNFGIF
+370 SDNLAAGVFG
-382 ADITTTPAL
+382 TTGA
-391 DFSHNES
+391 
-398 ISGSIEELFSIDE
+398 IEELFSIEE
-411 LSNFSEAMN
+411 LSNLSEA
-420 LSTESVAELAD
+420 LPTSVAGLAA
-431 SGSLPLD
+431 SGSLPADAAPEMADLLETIIEDPDAEPATEVAIDWLTMQTDVDAKDFLAASTDFETGEVTEALIDWSSLNGNLNSLLASLD
-438 AVPEI
+438 VDALDIGESVGTEI
-443 SELVE
+443 L
-448 TLPDIDTPNLDLISI
+448 SI
-463 DLGGDAM
+463 DDSGIAAM
-470 LDWSAMQANQDTND
+470 DWSAMQND
-484 FFGNLAAAEADND
+484 
-497 ANNFFSDLAAAEAD
+497 
-511 NDANNFF
+511 
-518 SDLAAAEADNDA
+518 
-530 SDFFSDLAA
+530 
-539 AEADNVDASDFFG
+539 VDADDFFG
-552 ALAAAEELAPMIS
+552 ALAAAETN
-565 VESLPAVEPEQYE
+565 LPINIASIPDPADNYAEPEYHL

-621 IQVSSIRNLLGDLL
+621 LQVSSIRTLLAALL
-635 TKVGSLEAASVQLR
+635 EKVGSLESSSIQLR
-649 TVYDRISVQVAEKA
+649 NAYDRISVQVAEKA
-663 VESNDANADFD
+663 VESDANADFD

-696 QIQEKVSDIEIQLND
+696 QIQEKVSDIELQLND
-711 TETVTRDINRTSK
+711 TETVTRDINRTAR

-736 PLSEITGRYP
+736 PLSEIIGRYP

-752 AIEHGKEVT
+752 AIEHGKEVE

-766 SNLLIERH
+766 GNLLIERH
-774 TIEVLKDPLMHLLRN
+774 TIEVLKDPLMHLFRN

-794 IEPAAERIAA
+794 IEPAAERVAA
-804 GKSAVGLIEI
+804 GKSPAGLIEI
-814 NACYRGNQIVIVIK
+814 NAFYRGNQIVIVVK
-828 DDGKGIDL
+828 DDGKGIDV

-891 NLQEA
+891 NLREA

-901 IETVAGQGSTFTIT
+901 IDTVAGQGSTFTIT
-915 VPFTMSLMKV
+915 VPFTMSMMKV
-925 MITEANKML
+925 MIAEANKMF

-946 LPEPDKISE
+946 LPDPEKISE
-955 RDGQRYLAWQ
+955 QDGQRYLQWQ
-965 DTQVQLIQMKD
+965 DAQVKLIAMQD
-976 CFQATSGLKPSTMS
+976 CFQATSNLRPSIMP
-990 GTAKIDQPAI
+990 GIPKIDQPAI
-1000 LVVADGDRLFGL
+1000 LVVADGAQLFGL

-1031 LQMPDGISGCGVLGD
+1031 LEMPDGISGCGVLGD

-1067 DANLALEEP
+1067 DVNLALAPP
-1076 LELPA
+1076 LELPLA
-1081 VLNDQDLILV
+1081 QDDQDLILV

-1157 AAQHVPVLMLTSR
+1157 YAKHVPVLMLTSR

-1177 IAMNLGAAA
+1177 IAMNLGASA

-1200 LKELIVDSSAD
+1200 LKGLIIDSSTET
-1211 LN
+1211 LSERN

>member
-137 EPQAADDGFFN
+137 EPQASDDGFFN

-165 VDSALQHLEDILA
+165 VDAALQHLEDILA
-178 TADYSTL
+178 APDQSML
-185 QSELEITTE
+185 KSELEITTE

-214 ISQKLQAAP
+214 ISQKLAAAP

-230 QLAIA
+230 QLAIS

-244 EIGQRDNLPTA
+244 EIGQRDNLPTSIA
-255 ITFGAASPVANA
+255 FGAASPVVSA
-267 VVAPSAIVE
+267 VTSGVVNEIPTNTIVE
-276 DAIVESVA
+276 PVAIL
-284 SPIVTPAALT
+284 AALT

-321 LNVAEEPASDNLL
+321 LNVAAEPAIDNLL

-348 GDSSELNF
+348 DDSSELNF
-356 LSSLTGEDNVGIGL
+356 LSSLAAEENVGIGL
-370 GSAEDSDNFGIF
+370 GSAEDSDSLGIF

-391 DFSHNES
+391 DFIHNES

-411 LSNFSEAMN
+411 LSNFSEAIT
-420 LSTESVAELAD
+420 LPTESVAELAD
-431 SGSLPLD
+431 SGSLPID
-438 AVPEI
+438 AAPEI

-484 FFGNLAAAEADND
+484 FFGSLAVAEVDND
-497 ANNFFSDLAAAEAD
+497 TSNFFGDLAAAEAD
-511 NDANNFF
+511 NNINNFF

-539 AEADNVDASDFFG
+539 AELSNLDASNFFG

-565 VESLPAVEPEQYE
+565 VESLPSGEPEQYE

-621 IQVSSIRNLLGDLL
+621 IQVASIRNLLGDLL

-649 TVYDRISVQVAEKA
+649 TVYDRISVQVAEKDI
-663 VESNDANADFD
+663 VNDDAIADFD

-794 IEPAAERIAA
+794 IEPAADRIAA

-814 NACYRGNQIVIVIK
+814 NAFYRGNQIVIVIK

-925 MITEANKML
+925 MITEANRML

-976 CFQATSGLKPSTMS
+976 CFQATSGLKPSTMN
-990 GTAKIDQPAI
+990 GTPKIDQPAI

-1020 QEVTVRQPQGV
+1020 QEVTVRQPQGA

>member
-1 MTISAQEQQVRLQ
+1 MSISAQEQQVRLQ

-22 VDQIETGLLGVGNG
+22 VDQIETGLLGIGSG

-52 IKGGAAMMSFMK
+52 IKGGAAMMGFMK

-70 RLEDSLKVMRYGQKT
+70 RLEDSLKVLRYGQKG
-85 EEIDARLEKDL
+85 DQVDGQLEKDL
-96 LAVVDRVRKV
+96 LAVVDRVRTV
-106 IDYHRKGAEIPADW
+106 INYNRQGAEIPADW
-120 LATEVDPLL
+120 FANDVEPLL
-129 ERLYERLG
+129 TKLFDRLG
-137 EPQAADDGFFN
+137 EPQAADDGFFG
-148 DDDGE
+148 DDE
-153 EEDIVAYLFETE
+153 EEDDIVVYLFETE
-165 VDSALQHLEDILA
+165 VDAALQHLEDLLA
-178 TADYSTL
+178 APDHSTL
-185 QSELEITTE
+185 HSELEITVE

-214 ISQKLQAAP
+214 IGQKLASAP
-223 DQFIKIA
+223 EQFLVITQMA
-230 QLAIA
+230 VA

-244 EIGQRDNLPTA
+244 QIDQRDNLPTA
-255 ITFGAASPVANA
+255 IDAVPGVTVVTAAPLA
-267 VVAPSAIVE
+267 E
-276 DAIVESVA
+276 TEL
-284 SPIVTPAALT
+284 TPNQEFALI
-294 APASHAEMAL
+294 
-304 VDTLVPVAGAD
+304 DTLVPVAGAD
-315 ELELLT
+315 ELELVA
-321 LNVAEEPASDNLL
+321 LNLGAEQDFAGLSLNGEESGELDFFSAMVRDSVTEDQSDSLVSDGFFSDNLV
-334 DFADLDFAN
+334 A
-343 FEDAS
+343 
-348 GDSSELNF
+348 G
-356 LSSLTGEDNVGIGL
+356 SLGTTG
-370 GSAEDSDNFGIF
+370 A
-382 ADITTTPAL
+382 
-391 DFSHNES
+391 
-398 ISGSIEELFSIDE
+398 IEELFSIEE
-411 LSNFSEAMN
+411 LSNLSEA
-420 LSTESVAELAD
+420 LPVSVAGLAA
-431 SGSLPLD
+431 SGSLPTNAAPEMADLLETIAEAPQEEPTPEPATEVAINWLTMQTDVDSNDFLAAATDFETGEVTEALIDWSSLNGNLNSLLASLD
-438 AVPEI
+438 VDALDIGESNNVVIETTG
-443 SELVE
+443 SKEL
-448 TLPDIDTPNLDLISI
+448 DTDNSGIA
-463 DLGGDAM
+463 AM
-470 LDWSAMQANQDTND
+470 DWSAMQND
-484 FFGNLAAAEADND
+484 
-497 ANNFFSDLAAAEAD
+497 
-511 NDANNFF
+511 
-518 SDLAAAEADNDA
+518 
-530 SDFFSDLAA
+530 
-539 AEADNVDASDFFG
+539 VDADDFFG
-552 ALAAAEELAPMIS
+552 ALAAAETN
-565 VESLPAVEPEQYE
+565 LPIPDPADNYAEPEYHL

-621 IQVSSIRNLLGDLL
+621 LQVSSIRTLLGALL
-635 TKVGSLEAASVQLR
+635 EKVGGLESASIQLR
-649 TVYDRISVQVAEKA
+649 NAYDRISVQVAEKA
-663 VESNDANADFD
+663 IVNDDATADFD

-689 SVIESVV
+689 SVIETVV
-696 QIQEKVSDIEIQLND
+696 QIQEKVSDIELQLND
-711 TETVTRDINRTSK
+711 TETVTRDINRTAR

-736 PLSEITGRYP
+736 PLSEIIGRYP

-752 AIEHGKEVT
+752 AIEHGKEVE

-774 TIEVLKDPLMHLLRN
+774 TIEVLKDPLMHLFRN

-804 GKSAVGLIEI
+804 GKSPVGLIEI
-814 NACYRGNQIVIVIK
+814 NAFYRGNQIVIVVK
-828 DDGKGIDL
+828 DNGKGIDIE
-836 DKIRAKALK
+836 KIRAKALK

-891 NLQEA
+891 NLREA

-901 IETVAGQGSTFTIT
+901 IDTVDGQGSTFTIT
-915 VPFTMSLMKV
+915 VPFTMSMMKV
-925 MITEANKML
+925 MIAEANKMF

-946 LPEPDKISE
+946 LPDPEKISE
-955 RDGQRYLAWQ
+955 RDGERYLQWQ
-965 DTQVQLIQMKD
+965 DAAVKLIRMQD
-976 CFQATSGLKPSTMS
+976 CFQATSNLRPSTMA
-990 GTAKIDQPAI
+990 GNPKIDQPAI
-1000 LVVADGDRLFGL
+1000 LVVADGTQLFGL
-1012 EIDRFWQE
+1012 EIDRFWHE

-1031 LQMPDGISGCGVLGD
+1031 LEMPDGISGCGVLGD
-1046 GRVIPLVDPL
+1046 GRVVPLVDPL

-1067 DANLALEEP
+1067 DINLALAPP
-1076 LELPA
+1076 LELSA
-1081 VLNDQDLILV
+1081 VQDDQDLILV

-1150 ANVKSIE
+1150 ANVKSIDY
-1157 AAQHVPVLMLTSR
+1157 AKHVPVLMLTSR

-1177 IAMNLGAAA
+1177 IAMNLGASA

-1200 LKELIVDSSAD
+1200 LKELIIDSSTETQAGRK
-1211 LN
+1211 

>member
-137 EPQAADDGFFN
+137 EPQASDDGFFN

-165 VDSALQHLEDILA
+165 VDAALQHLEDILA
-178 TADYSTL
+178 APDQSML
-185 QSELEITTE
+185 KSELEITTE

-214 ISQKLQAAP
+214 ISQKLAAAP
-223 DQFIKIA
+223 EQFIKIA
-230 QLAIA
+230 QLAIS

-244 EIGQRDNLPTA
+244 EIGQRDNLPTSIA
-255 ITFGAASPVANA
+255 FGAASPVASA
-267 VVAPSAIVE
+267 VTSGVVNEIPTNTIVE
-276 DAIVESVA
+276 PVAIL
-284 SPIVTPAALT
+284 AALT

-321 LNVAEEPASDNLL
+321 LNVAEEPALDNLL

-348 GDSSELNF
+348 DDSSELNF
-356 LSSLTGEDNVGIGL
+356 LSSLAAEENVGIGL
-370 GSAEDSDNFGIF
+370 GSAEDSDSLGIF

-391 DFSHNES
+391 DFIHNES

-411 LSNFSEAMN
+411 LSNFSEAIT
-420 LSTESVAELAD
+420 LPTESVAELAD

-438 AVPEI
+438 AAPEI

-463 DLGGDAM
+463 DLGGDVM
-470 LDWSAMQANQDTND
+470 LDWSAMQVNQDTND
-484 FFGNLAAAEADND
+484 FFGSLAVAEVDND
-497 ANNFFSDLAAAEAD
+497 T
-511 NDANNFF
+511 
-518 SDLAAAEADNDA
+518 

-539 AEADNVDASDFFG
+539 AELSNLDASDFFG

-565 VESLPAVEPEQYE
+565 VKSLPDVEPEQYE

-621 IQVSSIRNLLGDLL
+621 IQVASIRNLLGDLL

-752 AIEHGKEVT
+752 AIEHGKEVM

-794 IEPAAERIAA
+794 IEPAADRIAA

-814 NACYRGNQIVIVIK
+814 NAFYRGNQIVIVIK

-965 DTQVQLIQMKD
+965 DTHVQLIQMKD
-976 CFQATSGLKPSTMS
+976 CFQATSGLKPSTMN
-990 GTAKIDQPAI
+990 GTPKIDQPAI

-1020 QEVTVRQPQGV
+1020 QEVTVRQPQGA

>member
-1 MTISAQEQQVRLQ
+1 MSISAQEQQVRLQ

-22 VDQIETGLLGVGNG
+22 VDQIETGLLGIGSG

-52 IKGGAAMMSFMK
+52 IKGGAAMMSFMQ

-70 RLEDSLKVMRYGQKT
+70 RLEDSLKVLRYGQKG
-85 EEIDARLEKDL
+85 DQVDGQLEKDL
-96 LAVVDRVRKV
+96 LAVVDRVRTV
-106 IDYHRKGAEIPADW
+106 IDYNRQGAEIPADW
-120 LATEVDPLL
+120 FANDVEPLL
-129 ERLYERLG
+129 TKLFDRLG
-137 EPQAADDGFFN
+137 EPQASDNGFFG
-148 DDDGE
+148 DDE
-153 EEDIVAYLFETE
+153 EEDDIVVYLFETE
-165 VDSALQHLEDILA
+165 VDAALQHLEDLLA
-178 TADYSTL
+178 ANEHSTL
-185 QSELEITTE
+185 YSELQITVE

-214 ISQKLQAAP
+214 IGQKLVAAP
-223 DQFIKIA
+223 QQFLVITQMA
-230 QLAIA
+230 VA

-244 EIGQRDNLPTA
+244 QIDQRDNLPTSIAA
-255 ITFGAASPVANA
+255 IPG
-267 VVAPSAIVE
+267 VVAAAEPE
-276 DAIVESVA
+276 L
-284 SPIVTPAALT
+284 TPNQELALI
-294 APASHAEMAL
+294 
-304 VDTLVPVAGAD
+304 DTLVPVAGAD
-315 ELELLT
+315 ELELVA
-321 LNVAEEPASDNLL
+321 LNFNVEQEFASFEESGELDFFSALVGENVTADQSDNLVS
-334 DFADLDFAN
+334 DGFF
-343 FEDAS
+343 
-348 GDSSELNF
+348 
-356 LSSLTGEDNVGIGL
+356 
-370 GSAEDSDNFGIF
+370 SDNLV
-382 ADITTTPAL
+382 ADSLGAT
-391 DFSHNES
+391 
-398 ISGSIEELFSIDE
+398 GSIEELFSIEE
-411 LSNFSEAMN
+411 LSNLSEA
-420 LSTESVAELAD
+420 LPASVAGLAA
-431 SGSLPLD
+431 SGSLPTNAAPEMADLLETIAEAPQGEPAPEPATEMAIDWLTMQTDVDSNDFLAASTDFETGEVTEALIDWSSLNGNLNSLLASLD
-438 AVPEI
+438 VGESNSVI
-443 SELVE
+443 E
-448 TLPDIDTPNLDLISI
+448 TTSLEKLNIDDSGIA
-463 DLGGDAM
+463 AM
-470 LDWSAMQANQDTND
+470 DWSAMQN
-484 FFGNLAAAEADND
+484 
-497 ANNFFSDLAAAEAD
+497 
-511 NDANNFF
+511 
-518 SDLAAAEADNDA
+518 
-530 SDFFSDLAA
+530 
-539 AEADNVDASDFFG
+539 NVDADDFFG
-552 ALAAAEELAPMIS
+552 ALAAAETN
-565 VESLPAVEPEQYE
+565 LPVPDPADNYAEPEYHL

-621 IQVSSIRNLLGDLL
+621 LQVSSIRTMLGALLE
-635 TKVGSLEAASVQLR
+635 KVGGLESASIQLR
-649 TVYDRISVQVAEKA
+649 NVYDRISVQVAEKA

-689 SVIESVV
+689 SVIETVV
-696 QIQEKVSDIEIQLND
+696 QIQEKVSDIELQLND
-711 TETVTRDINRTSK
+711 TETVTRDINRTAR

-736 PLSEITGRYP
+736 PLSEIIGRYP

-752 AIEHGKEVT
+752 AIEHGKEVE

-774 TIEVLKDPLMHLLRN
+774 TIEVLKDPLMHLFRN

-794 IEPAAERIAA
+794 IEPAAERVAA
-804 GKSAVGLIEI
+804 GKSPIGLIEI
-814 NACYRGNQIVIVIK
+814 NAFYRGNQIVIVVK
-828 DDGKGIDL
+828 DDGKGIDVE
-836 DKIRAKALK
+836 KIRAKALK

-891 NLQEA
+891 NLREA

-901 IETVAGQGSTFTIT
+901 IDTVAGQGSTFTIT
-915 VPFTMSLMKV
+915 VPFTMSMMKV
-925 MITEANKML
+925 MIAEANKMF

-946 LPEPDKISE
+946 LPDPEKILE
-955 RDGQRYLAWQ
+955 RDGERYLQWQ
-965 DTQVQLIQMKD
+965 DAQVKLIKMQD
-976 CFQATSGLKPSTMS
+976 CFQATSNLRPSTMS
-990 GTAKIDQPAI
+990 GNPKIDQPAI
-1000 LVVADGDRLFGL
+1000 LVVADGTQLFGL

-1031 LQMPDGISGCGVLGD
+1031 LEMPNGISGCGVLGD
-1046 GRVIPLVDPL
+1046 GRVIPLVDSL

-1067 DANLALEEP
+1067 DVNLALAPP
-1076 LELPA
+1076 LELP
-1081 VLNDQDLILV
+1081 VVQDDQDLILV

-1150 ANVKSIE
+1150 ANVKSIDY
-1157 AAQHVPVLMLTSR
+1157 AKDVPVLMLTSR

-1177 IAMNLGAAA
+1177 IAMNLGASA

-1200 LKELIVDSSAD
+1200 LKELILNSSTET
-1211 LN
+1211 LSKCN